1 MLRRAIQYLPIV
13 VLALSP
19 ALGLAQAPMQPMI
32 SAPASISPN
41 LPAEGPAPAPAP
53 APAPTAAQPASQDA
67 PVTFTA
73 DEVQYDQNAAL
84 VVARGRVEAF
94 QGGRILRADEL
105 TYNRNTGVA
114 TARGNVQLI
123 EADGQ
128 VMFAESAELSNQMRD
143 GVLEGLRGHLQ
154 QNGRV
159 VATGARRTNG
169 SIFDLSR
176 IVYSVCEPCKD
187 DPLAPPIWQ
196 LRART
201 ATLDRT
207 EQQVRYRG
215 ASLDMAGVPVIWLPY
230 FQHPD
235 GSAAR
240 QSGFLSPSFG
250 FTKYLGGFIETP
262 YYWAIDES
270 QELVL
275 RPTTSTRVAPNLGLD
290 YRRRF
295 NSGEV
300 EVLSSVGQL
309 DGRDGTEEG
318 FAGHIFAK
326 GRFSLD
332 ETWRAG
338 FDANRASSDQ
348 YLRIYRYGSQRVLPT
363 TVFTEGFWGPEGFA
377 RFDARAY
384 QGLRRTDDISRI
396 PLVLPNIYADWESPE
411 DSLGG
416 RFTVDTWNF
425 AIFRGTGTSTRRAS
439 SRIGYALPRM
449 DDLGGIWT
457 LRTQS
462 DLAAY
467 DFEDINLAPNYAAGS
482 PNGQSAAANIRAALD
497 WRMPFLRNGGDWGSQ
512 VVEPRIQLVTGPMT
526 GSQYRIPNEDS
537 IVLDF
542 TDANLFSLNRFTGRD
557 RQEGGTRADMAL
569 RGAWFLP
576 QERQVEAV
584 VGRSFRVQEDG
595 GPFYPYSGLENRASD
610 WVSRLTFR
618 PSSWID
624 LTGRAR
630 RGGESFAARAYDVS
644 ATVHPSNNTSFT
656 LGYLQSPPVPYLSP
670 VAQREEIFLGA
681 SRRLGFWRVTA
692 FGRQD
697 IELNRPVAAGVS
709 AMYEDECFIFE
720 TRFMKRYAEDPATG
734 DLYPGATMLLFRF
747 GFKTVGDFGLR
758 AL

>member
-1 MLRRAIQYLPIV
+1 MQRRAGRNICFLVMALASSGVFAQSPLLLPI
-13 VLALSP
+13 
-19 ALGLAQAPMQPMI
+19 AP
-32 SAPASISPN
+32 PASMAPI
-41 LPAEGPAPAPAP
+41 LPGTTPAPAATVPATP
-53 APAPTAAQPASQDA
+53 AQNA

-73 DEVQYDQNAAL
+73 DEVEYDQNAAL

-143 GVLEGLRGHLQ
+143 GVLEGLRGHLT
-154 QNGRV
+154 QNGRIA
-159 VATGARRTNG
+159 ATGARRTNG

-176 IVYSVCEPCKD
+176 VLYTVCDPCKD

-201 ATLDRT
+201 ATLDRS

-215 ASLDMAGVPVIWLPY
+215 ASLDMAGIPVMWLPY

-250 FTKYLGGFIETP
+250 VTKYLGGFIETP

-275 RPTTSTRVAPNLGLD
+275 RPTTSTRVAPNLGVD

-295 NSGEV
+295 NNGEM
-300 EVLSSVGQL
+300 EVLSSVGHL

-332 ETWRAG
+332 ENWRAG
-338 FDANRASSDQ
+338 FDANRASSDL

-363 TVFTEGFWGPEGFA
+363 TVFTEGFWGPEAFA
-377 RFDARAY
+377 RIDARAY
-384 QGLRRTDDISRI
+384 QGLRRTDDLDRI

-425 AIFRGTGTSTRRAS
+425 AIFRGSGTSTRRMA

-449 DDLGGIWT
+449 DELGGIWT
-457 LRTQS
+457 LRAQS

-467 DFEDINLAPNYAAGS
+467 DFEDINLAPNFATGS
-482 PNGQSAAANIRAALD
+482 PNGQSAAANIRTALD
-497 WRMPFLRNGGDWGSQ
+497 WRMPFLRDGGDWGRQ
-512 VVEPRIQLVTGPMT
+512 VIEPRIQLVTGPMT

-537 IVLDF
+537 IVFDF

-576 QERQVEAV
+576 GSRQVEAI
-584 VGRSFRVQEDG
+584 VGRSFRVQDDG

-618 PSSWID
+618 PATWLD

-630 RGGESFAARAYDVS
+630 RGGESFAARAYDIS
-644 ATVHPSNNTSFT
+644 GTLRPSDDTSFT
-656 LGYLQSPPVPYLSP
+656 LGYLQAPPVPYLNP

-681 SRRLGFWRVTA
+681 SQRLGFWRLSA

-697 IELNRPVAAGVS
+697 MQLNRPVALGLS

-720 TRFMKRYAEDPATG
+720 TRFTKRYAEDPATN

-747 GFKTVGDFGLR
+747 GFKTIGDFGLR

>member
-1 MLRRAIQYLPIV
+1 MWRRAGRNFLL
-13 VLALSP
+13 VLLASAPSL
-19 ALGLAQAPMQPMI
+19 ALAQAPMLPPI
-32 SAPASISPN
+32 APSPSIAPI
-41 LPAEGPAPAPAP
+41 LP
-53 APAPTAAQPASQDA
+53 TQQPAATPATPAGTTQEA

-84 VVARGRVEAF
+84 VVARGKVEAF

-143 GVLEGLRGHLQ
+143 GVLEGLRGYLL
-154 QNGRV
+154 QNGRIA
-159 VATGARRTNG
+159 ATGARRTDG

-176 IVYSVCEPCKD
+176 VLYTVCDPCKD
-187 DPLAPPIWQ
+187 DPLAPPLWQ

-201 ATLDRT
+201 ATLDRN

-250 FTKYLGGFIETP
+250 ITKYLGGFIETP

-295 NSGEV
+295 NIGEM
-300 EVLSSVGQL
+300 EVLGSIGQL

-338 FDANRASSDQ
+338 FDANRTSSDQ
-348 YLRIYRYGSQRVLPT
+348 YLRIYRYGSQRILPT

-384 QGLRRTDDISRI
+384 QGLRSTDDIGRI

-416 RFTVDTWNF
+416 RFTVDTSSF
-425 AIFRGTGTSTRRAS
+425 AIFRSSGTSTRRAS

-449 DDLGGIWT
+449 DELGGIWT
-457 LRTQS
+457 LRAQS

-467 DFEDINLAPNYAAGS
+467 DFENINLAPNYAAGS
-482 PNGQSAAANIRAALD
+482 PNGQSATANLRAALD
-497 WRMPFLRNGGDWGSQ
+497 WRMPFLRDSGDWGSQ

-537 IVLDF
+537 IVFDF

-557 RQEGGTRADMAL
+557 RQEGGTRADIAL

-576 QERQVEAV
+576 ENRQLEAL

-595 GPFYPYSGLENRASD
+595 GPFYPLSGLENRASD
-610 WVSRLTFR
+610 WVSRVTFR
-618 PSSWID
+618 PTSWLD
-624 LTGRAR
+624 LTGRSR
-630 RGGESFAARAYDVS
+630 REGESLAARTYDVS
-644 ATVHPSNNTSFT
+644 STLRPSDNTSFT
-656 LGYLQSPPVPYLSP
+656 VGYLKAPPVPYITP
-670 VAQREEIFLGA
+670 FAQREEIYLGV
-681 SRRLGFWRVTA
+681 SQRLGMWRFSA
-692 FGRQD
+692 FGRQN
-697 IELNRPVAAGVS
+697 IERNQPVAAALS
-709 AMYEDECFIFE
+709 ALYEDECFIFE
-720 TRFMKRYAEDPATG
+720 TRFVKSYAEDPKTNN
-734 DLYPGATMLLFRF
+734 LYPGATMLLFRF
-747 GFKTVGDFGLR
+747 GFKTIGDFGLR

>member
-1 MLRRAIQYLPIV
+1 MLRRANAHFLV
-13 VLALSP
+13 LMLAL
-19 ALGLAQAPMQPMI
+19 AAFQAHAQAPLLPPI
-32 SAPASISPN
+32 AAPAAIAPS
-41 LPAEGPAPAPAP
+41 LPTPTPLEAPSTTPR
-53 APAPTAAQPASQDA
+53 AAQNA

-94 QGGRILRADEL
+94 QGGRMLRADEL

-128 VMFAESAELSNQMRD
+128 VFFAESAVLSNQMRD
-143 GVLEGLRGHLQ
+143 GVLEGLRAYLL
-154 QNGRV
+154 QNGRI
-159 VATGARRTNG
+159 AASGARRTDG

-176 IVYSVCEPCKD
+176 VVYSVCDPCKE
-187 DPLAPPIWQ
+187 DPLAPPLWQ

-207 EQQVRYRG
+207 EQQVRYRD
-215 ASLDMAGVPVIWLPY
+215 ATLDMAGVPVIWLPY
-230 FQHPD
+230 LQHPD
-235 GSAAR
+235 GSSPR

-250 FTKYLGGFIETP
+250 ITKFLGGFIETP
-262 YYWAIDES
+262 YYWAIDDS
-270 QELVL
+270 QEMVL
-275 RPTTSTRVAPNLGLD
+275 RPTISTRVAPNLGLD

-300 EVLSSVGQL
+300 EVLSSVGHL

-332 ETWRAG
+332 ENWRAG
-338 FDANRASSDQ
+338 FDANRASSEQ
-348 YLRIYRYGSQRVLPT
+348 YLRIYRYGAQRVLPT
-363 TVFTEGFWGPEGFA
+363 TLFTEGFWGTEGFA
-377 RFDARAY
+377 RFDGRAY

-396 PLVLPNIYADWESPE
+396 PLVLPNVYADWESPE

-425 AIFRGTGTSTRRAS
+425 AVFRGTGTSTRRVS
-439 SRIGYALPRM
+439 SRIGYALPRI
-449 DDLGGIWT
+449 DNLGGIWT
-457 LRTQS
+457 LRAQS
-462 DLAAY
+462 DLSAY
-467 DFEDINLAPNYAAGS
+467 DFEDINLAPNFAPGDA
-482 PNGQSAAANIRAALD
+482 NGQNTAANLRAALD
-497 WRMPFLRNGGDWGSQ
+497 WRMPFLRDGGDWGRQ
-512 VVEPRIQLVTGPMT
+512 IVEPRIQLVTGPMT

-537 IVLDF
+537 IVFDF

-576 QERQVEAV
+576 EDRQVEAV

-595 GPFYPYSGLENRASD
+595 GPFYPYSGLEKRASD
-610 WVSRLTFR
+610 YVSRLSFR
-618 PSSWID
+618 PASWLD

-630 RGGESFAARAYDVS
+630 RDGESFGARAYDVS
-644 ATVHPSNNTSFT
+644 ATLRPSDVTSFT
-656 LGYLQSPPVPYLSP
+656 VGYLQAPPMPYLNP
-670 VAQREEIFLGA
+670 VAQREEIALGA
-681 SRRLGFWRVTA
+681 SQRFGFWRFSA

-697 IELNRPVAAGVS
+697 MQLNRPVSIGAS
-709 AMYEDECFIFE
+709 ALYEDECFIFE
-720 TRFMKRYAEDPATG
+720 TRFVKRYAEDPATN
-734 DLYPGATMLLFRF
+734 DLYPASTMLLFRF
-747 GFKTVGDFGLR
+747 GFKTIGDFGLR

>member
-1 MLRRAIQYLPIV
+1 MQRQAGRVFCFLAIA
-13 VLALSP
+13 LASQQ
-19 ALGLAQAPMQPMI
+19 ALAQATLLPPITSPTAVAPSMPAGTT
-32 SAPASISPN
+32 APA
-41 LPAEGPAPAPAP
+41 AAAPAAP
-53 APAPTAAQPASQDA
+53 SQNA

-84 VVARGRVEAF
+84 VVARGSVEAF

-114 TARGNVQLI
+114 TANGNVQLI

-128 VMFAESAELSNQMRD
+128 VMFAESAVLSNQMRD
-143 GVLEGLRGHLQ
+143 GVLEGLRGYLLQ
-154 QNGRV
+154 SGRI
-159 VATGARRTNG
+159 AANGARRTDG

-176 IVYSVCEPCKD
+176 VVYSVCDPCKD
-187 DPLAPPIWQ
+187 DPLAPPLWQ

-250 FTKYLGGFIETP
+250 VTKYLGGFIETP

-275 RPTTSTRVAPNLGLD
+275 RPTTSTRIAPNLGVD

-295 NSGEV
+295 NAGEV
-300 EVLSSVGQL
+300 EMLSSAGYL

-338 FDANRASSDQ
+338 FDLNRASSEQ
-348 YLRIYRYGSQRVLPT
+348 YLRIYRYGAQRLLPT
-363 TVFTEGFWGPEGFA
+363 TLFTEGFWGQEGFA
-377 RFDARAY
+377 RFDTRAY
-384 QGLRRTDDISRI
+384 QGLRRTDDVDRI
-396 PLVLPNIYADWESPE
+396 PAVLPNIYADWESSE

-416 RFTVDTWNF
+416 RVTVDTWNF
-425 AIFRGTGTSTRRAS
+425 AIFRGSGTSTRRLS
-439 SRIGYALPRM
+439 SRIGYALLRM
-449 DDLGGIWT
+449 DEMGGIWT
-457 LRTQS
+457 LRAQS
-462 DLAAY
+462 DVAAY
-467 DFEDINLAPNYAAGS
+467 DFEDITLAPNYATGS
-482 PNGQSAAANIRAALD
+482 PNGQNAAANIRTALD
-497 WRMPFLRNGGDWGSQ
+497 WRMPFLRDGGDWGRQ
-512 VVEPRIQLVTGPMT
+512 VIEPRIQLVTGPMT

-537 IVLDF
+537 IVFDF

-576 QERQVEAV
+576 QDRQLEAI
-584 VGRSFRVQEDG
+584 VGRSFRVQDDG

-618 PSSWID
+618 PASWLD
-624 LTGRAR
+624 LTGRTR
-630 RGGESFAARAYDVS
+630 RGGESFAARAYDIS
-644 ATVHPSNNTSFT
+644 STLRPADDTSFT
-656 LGYLQSPPVPYLSP
+656 LGYLQAPPSPYLNP
-670 VAQREEIFLGA
+670 VAQREEIYLGA
-681 SRRLGFWRVTA
+681 SQRLGFWRFAA

-697 IELNRPVAAGVS
+697 VQLDRPVSVGLS
-709 AMYEDECFIFE
+709 ATYEDECFIFE
-720 TRFMKRYAEDPATG
+720 TRFIKRYAEDPATN
-734 DLYPGATMLLFRF
+734 DPYPGATVLLFRF
-747 GFKTVGDFGLR
+747 GFKTIGDLGLR

>member
-1 MLRRAIQYLPIV
+1 MLGRAIQYLPMIM
-13 VLALSP
+13 LALSP
-19 ALGLAQAPMQPMI
+19 ALARAQAPLLPPI
-32 SAPASISPN
+32 AAPPSI
-41 LPAEGPAPAPAP
+41 APGE
-53 APAPTAAQPASQDA
+53 PAPTRAEAVTPTPPAQQNA

-128 VMFAESAELSNQMRD
+128 VFFAESAELSNQMRD
-143 GVLEGLRGHLQ
+143 GVLEGLRGYLL
-154 QNGRV
+154 QNGRI
-159 VATGARRTNG
+159 AAAGARRTSG

-176 IVYSVCEPCKD
+176 VVYSVCDPCKD

-235 GSAAR
+235 GSSPR

-250 FTKYLGGFIETP
+250 ITKYLGGFIETP

-275 RPTTSTRVAPNLGLD
+275 RPTTSTRIAPNLGLD

-295 NSGEV
+295 NSGEL
-300 EVLSSVGQL
+300 EVLSSVGHL
-309 DGRDGTEEG
+309 DGQDGTEEG
-318 FAGHIFAK
+318 FAGHVFAK

-338 FDANRASSDQ
+338 FDVNRASSEQ
-348 YLRIYRYGSQRVLPT
+348 YLRIYRYGAQRILPT
-363 TVFTEGFWGPEGFA
+363 TFFTEGFWGPEAYA
-377 RFDARAY
+377 RIDARAY

-416 RFTVDTWNF
+416 RFTVDTSNF
-425 AIFRGTGTSTRRAS
+425 AVFRGTGTSTRRLS
-439 SRIGYALPRM
+439 SRIGYALPHT

-457 LRTQS
+457 LRAQT

-467 DFEDINLAPNYAAGS
+467 DFEDINLAPNYATGS
-482 PNGQSAAANIRAALD
+482 ANGQSVAANIRTALD
-497 WRMPFLRNGGDWGSQ
+497 WRMPFLRDGGDWGRQ
-512 VVEPRIQLVTGPMT
+512 VIEPRIQMVTGPMT
-526 GSQYRIPNEDS
+526 GSQNRIPNEDS
-537 IVLDF
+537 VVFDF

-569 RGAWFLP
+569 RGAWLLP
-576 QERQVEAV
+576 EDRQIEATI
-584 VGRSFRVQEDG
+584 GRSFRVQEDA
-595 GPFYPYSGLENRASD
+595 GPFYTYSGVEKRASD
-610 WVSRLTFR
+610 WVSRLTLR
-618 PSSWID
+618 PSSWLD

-630 RGGESFAARAYDVS
+630 RDGENFATRAYDVS
-644 ATVHPSNNTSFT
+644 ATLRPAKDTSFT
-656 LGYLQSPPVPYLSP
+656 MGYLQAPPMPFLNP
-670 VAQREEIFLGA
+670 VAEREEVYLGA
-681 SRRLGFWRVTA
+681 SQRLGYWRVSA

-697 IELNRPVAAGVS
+697 IELDRPVSIGVS
-709 AMYEDECFIFE
+709 ATYEDECFIFE
-720 TRFMKRYAEDPATG
+720 TRFVKRYAEDPATNN
-734 DLYPGATMLLFRF
+734 LYPAASTLLFRF
-747 GFKTVGDFGLR
+747 GFKTIGDFGLR

>member
-1 MLRRAIQYLPIV
+1 
-13 VLALSP
+13 
-19 ALGLAQAPMQPMI
+19 
-32 SAPASISPN
+32 
-41 LPAEGPAPAPAP
+41 
-53 APAPTAAQPASQDA
+53 
-67 PVTFTA
+67 
-73 DEVQYDQNAAL
+73 
-84 VVARGRVEAF
+84 VEAF
-94 QGGRILRADEL
+94 QGGRVLRADEL

-128 VMFAESAELSNQMRD
+128 VFFAESAVLENQMRD
-143 GVLEGLRGHLQ
+143 GVLEGLRGYLL
-154 QNGRV
+154 QNGRIA
-159 VATGARRTNG
+159 ATGARRTDG

-176 IVYSVCEPCKD
+176 VVYSVCDPCKD
-187 DPLAPPIWQ
+187 DPLAPPLWQ

-250 FTKYLGGFIETP
+250 ITKYLGGFIETP
-262 YYWAIDES
+262 YYWAIDGS
-270 QELVL
+270 KELVL
-275 RPTTSTRVAPNLGLD
+275 RPTTSTSVAPNLGVD
-290 YRRRF
+290 YRQRF
-295 NSGEV
+295 NNGEV
-300 EVLSSVGQL
+300 EVLSSIGHL
-309 DGRDGTEEG
+309 DGSDGTQEG

-326 GRFSLD
+326 GRFALD

-338 FDANRASSDQ
+338 FDANRASSEQ

-363 TVFTEGFWGPEGFA
+363 TVFTEGFWGSEGFA
-377 RFDARAY
+377 RFDGRAY
-384 QGLRRTDDISRI
+384 QGLRSTDDISRI

-425 AIFRGTGTSTRRAS
+425 AVFRGTGTSTRRAS
-439 SRIGYALPRM
+439 SRLGYALPRM

-457 LRTQS
+457 LRAQS
-462 DLAAY
+462 DVAAY
-467 DFEDINLAPNYAAGS
+467 DFEDINLAPNFAPGAS
-482 PNGQSAAANIRAALD
+482 SGQSTAANLRAALD
-497 WRMPFLRNGGDWGSQ
+497 WRMPFLRDGGDWGRQ
-512 VVEPRIQLVTGPMT
+512 VIEPRIQLVTGPMT

-537 IVLDF
+537 IVFDF

-576 QERQVEAV
+576 EDRQVEAL

-595 GPFYPYSGLENRASD
+595 GPFYPYSGLEKRASD
-610 WVSRLTFR
+610 YVSRLSFR
-618 PSSWID
+618 PASWLD

-630 RGGESFAARAYDVS
+630 RDGETLAARAYDIS
-644 ATVHPSNNTSFT
+644 ATVRPVSDTSFT
-656 LGYLQSPPVPYLSP
+656 LGYLQAPPTPYLNP
-670 VAQREEIFLGA
+670 YAQREEVAVGA
-681 SRRLGFWRVTA
+681 TQRFGLWRVGA
-692 FGRQD
+692 FGRQNV
-697 IELNRPVAAGVS
+697 ELNRPVSVGLS
-709 AMYEDECFIFE
+709 ALYEDECFIFE
-720 TRFMKRYAEDPATG
+720 TRFIKRYAEDPATNN
-734 DLYPGATMLLFRF
+734 LYPGATVLLFRF
-747 GFKTVGDFGLR
+747 GFKTIGDVGLR

>member
-1 MLRRAIQYLPIV
+1 MQRRAGRNICFLVMALASSGVFAQSPLLLPI
-13 VLALSP
+13 
-19 ALGLAQAPMQPMI
+19 AP
-32 SAPASISPN
+32 PASMTPI
-41 LPAEGPAPAPAP
+41 LPGTTPAPAATVPATP
-53 APAPTAAQPASQDA
+53 AQNA

-73 DEVQYDQNAAL
+73 DEVEYDQNAAL

-143 GVLEGLRGHLQ
+143 GVLEGLRGHLT
-154 QNGRV
+154 QNGRIA
-159 VATGARRTNG
+159 ATGARRTNG

-176 IVYSVCEPCKD
+176 VLYTVCDPCKD
-187 DPLAPPIWQ
+187 DPLSPPIWQ

-201 ATLDRT
+201 ATLDRS

-215 ASLDMAGVPVIWLPY
+215 ASLDMAGIPVMWLPY

-250 FTKYLGGFIETP
+250 VTKYLGGFIETP

-275 RPTTSTRVAPNLGLD
+275 RPTTSTRVAPNLGVD

-295 NSGEV
+295 NNGEM
-300 EVLSSVGQL
+300 EVLSSVGHL

-332 ETWRAG
+332 ENWRAG
-338 FDANRASSDQ
+338 FDANRASSDL

-363 TVFTEGFWGPEGFA
+363 TVFTEGFWGPEAFA
-377 RFDARAY
+377 RIDARAY
-384 QGLRRTDDISRI
+384 QGLRRTDDLDRI

-425 AIFRGTGTSTRRAS
+425 AIFRGSGTSTRRMA

-449 DDLGGIWT
+449 DELGGIWT
-457 LRTQS
+457 LRAQS

-467 DFEDINLAPNYAAGS
+467 DFEDINLAPNFATGS
-482 PNGQSAAANIRAALD
+482 PNGQSAAANIRTALD
-497 WRMPFLRNGGDWGSQ
+497 WRMPFLRDGGDWGRQ
-512 VVEPRIQLVTGPMT
+512 VIEPRIQLVTGPMT

-537 IVLDF
+537 IVFDF

-576 QERQVEAV
+576 GSRQVEAI
-584 VGRSFRVQEDG
+584 VGRSFRVQDDG

-610 WVSRLTFR
+610 WVSRFTFR
-618 PSSWID
+618 PSSWLD

-630 RGGESFAARAYDVS
+630 RGGESFAARAYDIS
-644 ATVHPSNNTSFT
+644 ATVQAGNDTAFT
-656 LGYLQSPPVPYLSP
+656 LGYLQAPPVPYLTP
-670 VAQREEIFLGA
+670 FGEREEIYLGA
-681 SRRLGFWRVTA
+681 SQRMGLWRLSA

-697 IELNRPVAAGVS
+697 IQLDRPVAVGFS
-709 AMYEDECFIFE
+709 ALYEDECFIFE
-720 TRFMKRYAEDPATG
+720 TRFIRRNAENLSTG
-734 DLYPGATMLLFRF
+734 DLYPGSTMLLFRF
-747 GFKTVGDFGLR
+747 GFKTVGEVGLR

>member
-1 MLRRAIQYLPIV
+1 MSRCARKVFCFLLVA
-13 VLALSP
+13 LATREVS
-19 ALGLAQAPMQPMI
+19 AQAPLLPPI
-32 SAPASISPN
+32 TPPAAVAPSLPTGTPAAAASV
-41 LPAEGPAPAPAP
+41 PATPA
-53 APAPTAAQPASQDA
+53 QNA

-128 VMFAESAELSNQMRD
+128 IMFAESAELSNQMRD
-143 GVLEGLRGHLQ
+143 GVLEGLRGHLL
-154 QNGRV
+154 QNGRI
-159 VATGARRTNG
+159 AANGARRTDG

-176 IVYSVCEPCKD
+176 VLYTVCDPCKN
-187 DPLAPPIWQ
+187 DPLAPPLWQ

-207 EQQVRYRG
+207 DQQVRYRG
-215 ASLDMAGVPVIWLPY
+215 ASIDMAGIPVMWLPY

-235 GSAAR
+235 GSASR

-250 FTKYLGGFIETP
+250 ITKYLGGFIETP

-275 RPTTSTRVAPNLGLD
+275 RPITSTRVAPNLGLD

-295 NSGEV
+295 NNGEV
-300 EVLSSVGQL
+300 EVLSSVGHL

-338 FDANRASSDQ
+338 FDVNRASSEQ

-363 TVFTEGFWGPEGFA
+363 TLFTEGFWGREGFV
-377 RFDARAY
+377 RFDARTY
-384 QGLRRTDDISRI
+384 QGLRRIDDISRI

-411 DSLGG
+411 DGLGG

-425 AIFRGTGTSTRRAS
+425 AVFRGTGTSTRRAAT
-439 SRIGYALPRM
+439 RVGYALPRM
-449 DDLGGIWT
+449 DDLGGVWT
-457 LRTQS
+457 LRAQS

-467 DFEDINLAPNYAAGS
+467 DFEDINLAPNFATGS
-482 PNGQSAAANIRAALD
+482 ANGQSAAANIRAALD
-497 WRMPFLRNGGDWGSQ
+497 WRMPFLRDGGDWGRQ
-512 VVEPRIQLVTGPMT
+512 VIEPRIQLVTGPMT

-537 IVLDF
+537 IVFDF

-569 RGAWFLP
+569 RSAWFLP
-576 QERQVEAV
+576 QDRQLEAV

-618 PSSWID
+618 PSSWFD

-630 RGGESFAARAYDVS
+630 RGGESFAARAYDIS
-644 ATVHPSNNTSFT
+644 GTLRPTDDTSLT
-656 LGYLQSPPVPYLSP
+656 LGYLQAPPMPFLNP
-670 VAQREEIFLGA
+670 VAEREEIYLGA
-681 SRRLGFWRVTA
+681 FQRLGFWRVGA

-697 IELNRPVAAGVS
+697 IQINRPVSLGVS
-709 AMYEDECFIFE
+709 ATYEDECFIFE
-720 TRFMKRYAEDPATG
+720 TRFVKRYAEDPATN

-747 GFKTVGDFGLR
+747 GFKTIGDFGLR

>member
-1 MLRRAIQYLPIV
+1 MLRRANAYFLV
-13 VLALSP
+13 LMLAL
-19 ALGLAQAPMQPMI
+19 AAFQAHAQAPLLPPI
-32 SAPASISPN
+32 AAPAAIAPS
-41 LPAEGPAPAPAP
+41 LPTPTPLEAPSTAPR
-53 APAPTAAQPASQDA
+53 AAQNA
-67 PVTFTA
+67 PVIFTA

-84 VVARGRVEAF
+84 VVARGGVEAF
-94 QGGRILRADEL
+94 QGGRMLRADEL

-128 VMFAESAELSNQMRD
+128 VFFAESAVLSNQMRD
-143 GVLEGLRGHLQ
+143 GVLEGLRAYLL
-154 QNGRV
+154 QNGRI
-159 VATGARRTNG
+159 AASGARRTDG

-176 IVYSVCEPCKD
+176 VVYSVCDPCKE
-187 DPLAPPIWQ
+187 DPLATPLWQ

-207 EQQVRYRG
+207 EQQVRYRD
-215 ASLDMAGVPVIWLPY
+215 ATLDMAGVPVIWLPY
-230 FQHPD
+230 LQHPD
-235 GSAAR
+235 GSSPR

-250 FTKYLGGFIETP
+250 ITKYLGGFIETP
-262 YYWAIDES
+262 YYWAIDDS
-270 QELVL
+270 QEMVL
-275 RPTTSTRVAPNLGLD
+275 RPTISTRVAPNLGLD

-300 EVLSSVGQL
+300 EVLSSVGHL

-332 ETWRAG
+332 ETWRTG
-338 FDANRASSDQ
+338 FDLNRASSEQ
-348 YLRIYRYGSQRVLPT
+348 YLRIYRYGAQRVLPT
-363 TVFTEGFWGPEGFA
+363 TLFTEGFWGTEGFA
-377 RFDARAY
+377 RFDGRAY

-396 PLVLPNIYADWESPE
+396 PLVLPNVYADWESPE

-425 AIFRGTGTSTRRAS
+425 AVFRGTGTSTRRVS
-439 SRIGYALPRM
+439 SRIGYALPRI
-449 DDLGGIWT
+449 DNLGGIWT
-457 LRTQS
+457 LRAQS
-462 DLAAY
+462 DLSAY
-467 DFEDINLAPNYAAGS
+467 DFEDINLAPNYAPGDA
-482 PNGQSAAANIRAALD
+482 NGQSAAANLRAALD
-497 WRMPFLRNGGDWGSQ
+497 WRMPFLRDGGDWGRQ
-512 VVEPRIQLVTGPMT
+512 IVEPRIQLVTGPMT

-537 IVLDF
+537 IVFDF

-576 QERQVEAV
+576 EDRQVEAL

-595 GPFYPYSGLENRASD
+595 GPFYPYSGLEKRASD
-610 WVSRLTFR
+610 YVGRLSLR
-618 PSSWID
+618 PASWLD

-630 RGGESFAARAYDVS
+630 RDGESFGARAYDVS
-644 ATVHPSNNTSFT
+644 ATLRPSDVTSFT
-656 LGYLQSPPVPYLSP
+656 VGYLQAPPMPYLNP
-670 VAQREEIFLGA
+670 VAQREEIALGA
-681 SRRLGFWRVTA
+681 SQRFGFWRFSA

-697 IELNRPVAAGVS
+697 MQLNRPVSIGAS
-709 AMYEDECFIFE
+709 ALYEDECFIFE
-720 TRFMKRYAEDPATG
+720 TRFVKRYAEDPATN
-734 DLYPGATMLLFRF
+734 DLYPASTMLLFRF
-747 GFKTVGDFGLR
+747 GFKTIGDFGLR

>member
-1 MLRRAIQYLPIV
+1 MLRRAGRNFLL
-13 VLALSP
+13 VLLASVPSL
-19 ALGLAQAPMQPMI
+19 ALAQAPMLPPIAATPSIAPVLPTQQPAA
-32 SAPASISPN
+32 APA
-41 LPAEGPAPAPAP
+41 APAAP
-53 APAPTAAQPASQDA
+53 AGTTQDA

-84 VVARGRVEAF
+84 VVARGNVEAF
-94 QGGRILRADEL
+94 QGGRVLRADEL

-143 GVLEGLRGHLQ
+143 GVLEGLRGYLL
-154 QNGRV
+154 QNGRIA
-159 VATGARRTNG
+159 ATGARRTDG

-176 IVYSVCEPCKD
+176 VVYSVCDPCKD
-187 DPLAPPIWQ
+187 DPLAPPLWQ

-201 ATLDRT
+201 ATLDRN

-250 FTKYLGGFIETP
+250 ITKYLGGFIETP
-262 YYWAIDES
+262 YYWAIDGS

-275 RPTTSTRVAPNLGLD
+275 RPTTSTRVAPNLGVD

-300 EVLSSVGQL
+300 EVLSSFGHL

-318 FAGHIFAK
+318 VAGHIFAK

-338 FDANRASSDQ
+338 FDVNRASSEQ
-348 YLRIYRYGSQRVLPT
+348 YLRIYRYSAQRVLPST
-363 TVFTEGFWGPEGFA
+363 LFTEGFWGSEGFA

-384 QGLRRTDDISRI
+384 QGLRRTDDIDRI
-396 PLVLPNIYADWESPE
+396 PLVLPNVYADWESPE

-425 AIFRGTGTSTRRAS
+425 AVFRGSGTSTRRVS
-439 SRIGYALPRM
+439 SRLGYALPRM

-457 LRTQS
+457 LRAQS

-467 DFEDINLAPNYAAGS
+467 DFEDITLAPNYAAGS
-482 PNGQSAAANIRAALD
+482 PNGQSTAANIRTALD
-497 WRMPFLRNGGDWGSQ
+497 WRMPFLRDGGDWGSQ
-512 VVEPRIQLVTGPMT
+512 VIEPRVQLVAGPMT

-537 IVLDF
+537 IIFDF

-576 QERQVEAV
+576 QDRQVEAV

-618 PSSWID
+618 PSSWFD

-630 RGGESFAARAYDVS
+630 RGGESFAARAYDIS
-644 ATVHPSNNTSFT
+644 TTVRPSDKTSFT
-656 LGYLQSPPVPYLSP
+656 LGYLHAPPMPYLNP
-670 VAQREEIFLGA
+670 VAQREEVYLGA
-681 SRRLGFWRVTA
+681 SQRLGLWRVSA

-697 IELNRPVAAGVS
+697 IQLNRPVTVGLS
-709 AMYEDECFIFE
+709 ALYEDECFIFE
-720 TRFMKRYAEDPATG
+720 TRFTKRYAEDPTTN
-734 DLYPGATMLLFRF
+734 DFYPASTMLLFRL
-747 GFKTVGDFGLR
+747 GFKTIGDFGVR

>member
-1 MLRRAIQYLPIV
+1 MSRRAGRILCVLV
-13 VLALSP
+13 VALASR
-19 ALGLAQAPMQPMI
+19 AAFAQAPLLPPI
-32 SAPASISPN
+32 APAAAVAPS
-41 LPAEGPAPAPAP
+41 LPEGTPAPAV
-53 APAPTAAQPASQDA
+53 AQPAGPTQNA

-128 VMFAESAELSNQMRD
+128 VMFADNAELSNQMRD
-143 GVLEGLRGHLQ
+143 GVLEGLRGHLL
-154 QNGRV
+154 QNGRI
-159 VATGARRTNG
+159 AAAGARRTDG

-176 IVYSVCEPCKD
+176 VVYSVCEPCKD

-250 FTKYLGGFIETP
+250 ITKYLGGFIETP
-262 YYWAIDES
+262 YYWAINES

-275 RPTTSTRVAPNLGLD
+275 RPTTSTRVAPNLGVD

-295 NSGEV
+295 NTGEV
-300 EVLSSVGQL
+300 EILSSVGHL

-338 FDANRASSDQ
+338 FDANRASSEQ
-348 YLRIYRYGSQRVLPT
+348 YLRIYRYGAQRVLPT
-363 TVFTEGFWGPEGFA
+363 TLFTEGFWGREGFA

-384 QGLRRTDDISRI
+384 QGLRRSDDISRI

-425 AIFRGTGTSTRRAS
+425 AIFRGSGTSTRRMS
-439 SRIGYALPRM
+439 SRIGYAVPRM
-449 DDLGGIWT
+449 DELGGIWT
-457 LRTQS
+457 LRAQS

-467 DFEDINLAPNYAAGS
+467 DFEDINLAPNFATGS
-482 PNGQSAAANIRAALD
+482 ANGQSAAANIRTGLD
-497 WRMPFLRNGGDWGSQ
+497 WRMPFLRDGGDWGRQ
-512 VVEPRIQLVTGPMT
+512 VIEPRVQLVTGPMT

-537 IVLDF
+537 IVFDF

-576 QERQVEAV
+576 QDRQVEAV

-618 PSSWID
+618 PASWLD

-630 RGGESFAARAYDVS
+630 RGGESFAARAYDIS
-644 ATVHPSNNTSFT
+644 GTLRPSDDTSFT
-656 LGYLQSPPVPYLSP
+656 LGYLQAPPMPYLNP
-670 VAQREEIFLGA
+670 LAQREEIYLGA
-681 SRRLGFWRVTA
+681 SQRLGFWRFSA

-697 IELNRPVAAGVS
+697 IQLNRPVALGVS

-720 TRFMKRYAEDPATG
+720 TRFTKRYAEDPATN

-747 GFKTVGDFGLR
+747 GFKTIGDFGLR

>member
-1 MLRRAIQYLPIV
+1 MQRRAGRNICFLVMALASSGVFAQSPLLLPI
-13 VLALSP
+13 
-19 ALGLAQAPMQPMI
+19 AP
-32 SAPASISPN
+32 PASMAPI
-41 LPAEGPAPAPAP
+41 LPGTTPAPAATVSATPA
-53 APAPTAAQPASQDA
+53 QNA

-73 DEVQYDQNAAL
+73 DEVEYDQNAAL

-143 GVLEGLRGHLQ
+143 GVLEGLRGHLT
-154 QNGRV
+154 QNGRIA
-159 VATGARRTNG
+159 ATGARRTNG

-176 IVYSVCEPCKD
+176 VLYTVCDPCKD

-201 ATLDRT
+201 ATLDRS

-215 ASLDMAGVPVIWLPY
+215 ASLDMAGIPVMWLPY
-230 FQHPD
+230 LQHPD

-250 FTKYLGGFIETP
+250 VTKYLGGFIETP

-275 RPTTSTRVAPNLGLD
+275 RPTTSTRVAPNLGVD

-295 NSGEV
+295 NNGEM
-300 EVLSSVGQL
+300 EVLSSVGHL

-332 ETWRAG
+332 ENWRAG
-338 FDANRASSDQ
+338 FDANRASSDL

-363 TVFTEGFWGPEGFA
+363 TVFTEGFWGPEAFA
-377 RFDARAY
+377 RIDARAY
-384 QGLRRTDDISRI
+384 QGLRRTDDLDRI

-425 AIFRGTGTSTRRAS
+425 AIFRGSGTSTRRMA

-449 DDLGGIWT
+449 DELGGIWT
-457 LRTQS
+457 LRAQS

-467 DFEDINLAPNYAAGS
+467 DFEDINLAPNFATGS
-482 PNGQSAAANIRAALD
+482 PNGQSAAANIRTALD
-497 WRMPFLRNGGDWGSQ
+497 WRMPFLRDGGDWGRQ
-512 VVEPRIQLVTGPMT
+512 VIEPRIQLVTGPMT

-537 IVLDF
+537 IVFDF

-576 QERQVEAV
+576 GSRQVEAI
-584 VGRSFRVQEDG
+584 VGRSFRVQDDG

-610 WVSRLTFR
+610 WVSRFTFR
-618 PSSWID
+618 PSSWLD

-630 RGGESFAARAYDVS
+630 RGGESFAARAYDIS
-644 ATVHPSNNTSFT
+644 ATVQAGNDTAFT
-656 LGYLQSPPVPYLSP
+656 LGYLQAPPVPYLTP
-670 VAQREEIFLGA
+670 FGEREEIYLGA
-681 SRRLGFWRVTA
+681 SQRMGLWRLSA

-697 IELNRPVAAGVS
+697 IQLDRPVAVGFS
-709 AMYEDECFIFE
+709 ALYEDECFIFE
-720 TRFMKRYAEDPATG
+720 TRFIRRNAENLSTG
-734 DLYPGATMLLFRF
+734 DLYPGSTMLLFRF
-747 GFKTVGDFGLR
+747 GFKTVGEVGLR

>member
-1 MLRRAIQYLPIV
+1 MLRRANAYFLV
-13 VLALSP
+13 LMLAL
-19 ALGLAQAPMQPMI
+19 AAFQAHAQAPLLPPI
-32 SAPASISPN
+32 AAPAAIAPSLPTPSP
-41 LPAEGPAPAPAP
+41 LEAPSTAPR
-53 APAPTAAQPASQDA
+53 AAQNA

-94 QGGRILRADEL
+94 QGGRMLRADEL

-128 VMFAESAELSNQMRD
+128 VFFAESAVLSNQMRD
-143 GVLEGLRGHLQ
+143 GVLEGLRAYLL
-154 QNGRV
+154 QNGRI
-159 VATGARRTNG
+159 AASGARRTDG

-176 IVYSVCEPCKD
+176 VVYSVCDPCKE
-187 DPLAPPIWQ
+187 DPLAPPLWQ

-207 EQQVRYRG
+207 EQQVRYRD
-215 ASLDMAGVPVIWLPY
+215 ATLDMAGVPVIWLPY
-230 FQHPD
+230 LQHPD
-235 GSAAR
+235 GSSPR

-250 FTKYLGGFIETP
+250 ITKFLGGFIETP
-262 YYWAIDES
+262 YYWAIDDS
-270 QELVL
+270 QEMVL
-275 RPTTSTRVAPNLGLD
+275 RPTISTRVAPNLGLD

-300 EVLSSVGQL
+300 EVLSSVGHL

-332 ETWRAG
+332 ENWRAG
-338 FDANRASSDQ
+338 FDANRASSEQ
-348 YLRIYRYGSQRVLPT
+348 YLRIYRYGAQRVLPT
-363 TVFTEGFWGPEGFA
+363 TLFTEGFWGTEGFA
-377 RFDARAY
+377 RFDGRAY

-425 AIFRGTGTSTRRAS
+425 AVFRGTGTSTRRVS
-439 SRIGYALPRM
+439 SRIGYALPRI
-449 DDLGGIWT
+449 DNLGGIWT
-457 LRTQS
+457 LRAQS
-462 DLAAY
+462 DLSAY
-467 DFEDINLAPNYAAGS
+467 DFEDINLAPNFAPGDA
-482 PNGQSAAANIRAALD
+482 NGQNTAANLRAALD
-497 WRMPFLRNGGDWGSQ
+497 WRMPFLRDGGDWGRQ
-512 VVEPRIQLVTGPMT
+512 IVEPRIQLVTGPMT

-537 IVLDF
+537 IVFDF

-576 QERQVEAV
+576 EDRQLEAV

-595 GPFYPYSGLENRASD
+595 GPFYPYSGLEKRASD
-610 WVSRLTFR
+610 YVSRLSFR
-618 PSSWID
+618 PASWLD

-630 RGGESFAARAYDVS
+630 RDGESFGARAYDVS
-644 ATVHPSNNTSFT
+644 ATLRPSDVTSFT
-656 LGYLQSPPVPYLSP
+656 VGYLQAPPMPYLNP
-670 VAQREEIFLGA
+670 VAQREEIALGA
-681 SRRLGFWRVTA
+681 SQRIGFWRFSA

-697 IELNRPVAAGVS
+697 MQLNRPVSIGAS
-709 AMYEDECFIFE
+709 ALYEDECFIFE
-720 TRFMKRYAEDPATG
+720 TRFVKRYAEDPATN
-734 DLYPGATMLLFRF
+734 DLYPASTMLLFRF
-747 GFKTVGDFGLR
+747 GFKTIGDFGLR

>member
-19 ALGLAQAPMQPMI
+19 ALALAQAPLQPMI

-41 LPAEGPAPAPAP
+41 LPTEAP
-53 APAPTAAQPASQDA
+53 APAPTAVQPASQNA

-84 VVARGRVEAF
+84 VMARGRVEAF

-143 GVLEGLRGHLQ
+143 GVLEGLRGYLL
-154 QNGRV
+154 QNGRIA
-159 VATGARRTNG
+159 ATGARRTDG
-169 SIFDLSR
+169 SILDLSR
-176 IVYSVCEPCKD
+176 VLYTVCDPCKD
-187 DPLAPPIWQ
+187 DPLAPPLWQ

-201 ATLDRT
+201 ATLDRN

-215 ASLDMAGVPVIWLPY
+215 ASLDMAGVPVMWLPY

-250 FTKYLGGFIETP
+250 ITKYLGGFIEMP

-275 RPTTSTRVAPNLGLD
+275 RPTTSTRVSPNLGLD

-295 NSGEV
+295 NIGEM
-300 EVLSSVGQL
+300 EVLSSIGQL
-309 DGRDGTEEG
+309 DGRDGTDEG

-348 YLRIYRYGSQRVLPT
+348 YLRIYRYGSQRILPT

-384 QGLRRTDDISRI
+384 QGLRSTDDISEI

-416 RFTVDTWNF
+416 RFTVDTSSF

-457 LRTQS
+457 LRAQS

-467 DFEDINLAPNYAAGS
+467 DFENINLAPNYAKGDA
-482 PNGQSAAANIRAALD
+482 NGQSAAANLRAALD
-497 WRMPFLRNGGDWGSQ
+497 WRMPFLRNSGDWGSQ

-537 IVLDF
+537 IVYDF
-542 TDANLFSLNRFTGRD
+542 TDANLFSLNRFPGRD

-569 RGAWFLP
+569 RGAWFMP
-576 QERQVEAV
+576 QNRQLEAL

-595 GPFYPYSGLENRASD
+595 GPFYPLSGLENRASD

-618 PSSWID
+618 PTSWLD
-624 LTGRAR
+624 LTGRSR
-630 RGGESFAARAYDVS
+630 REGESLAARTYDVS
-644 ATVHPSNNTSFT
+644 GTLRPSDNTSFT
-656 LGYLQSPPVPYLSP
+656 VGYLKAPPVPYITP
-670 VAQREEIFLGA
+670 FAQREEIYLGV
-681 SRRLGFWRVTA
+681 SQRLGMWRFSA
-692 FGRQD
+692 LGRQN
-697 IELNRPVAAGVS
+697 IELNRPVAAALS
-709 AMYEDECFIFE
+709 ALYEDECFIFE
-720 TRFMKRYAEDPATG
+720 TRFVKNYAEDQTTNN
-734 DLYPGATMLLFRF
+734 LYPGATMLLFRF
-747 GFKTVGDFGLR
+747 GFKTIGDFGLR

>member
-1 MLRRAIQYLPIV
+1 MVRMLRRAIQYLPIV

-19 ALGLAQAPMQPMI
+19 ALALAQAPLQPMI

-41 LPAEGPAPAPAP
+41 LPTEAP
-53 APAPTAAQPASQDA
+53 APAPTAVQPASQNA

-84 VVARGRVEAF
+84 VMARGRVEAF

-105 TYNRNTGVA
+105 TYNRGTGVA

-143 GVLEGLRGHLQ
+143 GVLEGLRGYLL
-154 QNGRV
+154 QNGRIA
-159 VATGARRTNG
+159 ATGARRTDG
-169 SIFDLSR
+169 SILDLSR
-176 IVYSVCEPCKD
+176 VLYTVCDPCKD
-187 DPLAPPIWQ
+187 DPLAPPLWQ

-201 ATLDRT
+201 ATLDRN

-215 ASLDMAGVPVIWLPY
+215 ASLDMAGVPVMWLPY

-250 FTKYLGGFIETP
+250 ITKYLGGFIETP

-275 RPTTSTRVAPNLGLD
+275 RPTTSTRVSPNLGLD

-295 NSGEV
+295 NIGEM
-300 EVLSSVGQL
+300 EVLSSIGQL
-309 DGRDGTEEG
+309 DGRDGTDEG

-348 YLRIYRYGSQRVLPT
+348 YLRIYRYGSQRILPT

-384 QGLRRTDDISRI
+384 QGLRSTDDISQI

-416 RFTVDTWNF
+416 SFTVDTSSF

-457 LRTQS
+457 LRAQS

-467 DFEDINLAPNYAAGS
+467 DFENINLAPNYAKGDA
-482 PNGQSAAANIRAALD
+482 NGQSAAANLRAALD
-497 WRMPFLRNGGDWGSQ
+497 WRMPFLRNSGDWGSQ

-537 IVLDF
+537 IVYDF
-542 TDANLFSLNRFTGRD
+542 TDANLFSLNRFPGRD

-569 RGAWFLP
+569 RGAWFMP
-576 QERQVEAV
+576 ENRQLEAL

-595 GPFYPYSGLENRASD
+595 GPFYPLSGLENRASD

-618 PSSWID
+618 PTSWLD
-624 LTGRAR
+624 LTGRSR
-630 RGGESFAARAYDVS
+630 REGESLAARTYDVS
-644 ATVHPSNNTSFT
+644 GTLRPSDNTSFT
-656 LGYLQSPPVPYLSP
+656 VGYLKAPPVPYITP
-670 VAQREEIFLGA
+670 FAQREEIYLGV
-681 SRRLGFWRVTA
+681 SQRLGMWRFSA
-692 FGRQD
+692 LGRQN
-697 IELNRPVAAGVS
+697 IELNRPVAAALS
-709 AMYEDECFIFE
+709 ALYEDECFIFE
-720 TRFMKRYAEDPATG
+720 TRFVKNYAEDQTTNN
-734 DLYPGATMLLFRF
+734 LYPGATMLLFRF
-747 GFKTVGDFGLR
+747 GFKTIGDFGLR

>member
-19 ALGLAQAPMQPMI
+19 ALALAQAPLQPMI

-41 LPAEGPAPAPAP
+41 LPTEAP
-53 APAPTAAQPASQDA
+53 APAPTAVQPASQNA

-84 VVARGRVEAF
+84 VMARGRVEAF

-105 TYNRNTGVA
+105 TYNRSTGVA

-143 GVLEGLRGHLQ
+143 GVLEGLRGYLL
-154 QNGRV
+154 QNGRIA
-159 VATGARRTNG
+159 ATGARRTDG
-169 SIFDLSR
+169 SILDLSR
-176 IVYSVCEPCKD
+176 VLYTICDPCKD
-187 DPLAPPIWQ
+187 DPLAPPLWQ

-201 ATLDRT
+201 ATLDRN

-215 ASLDMAGVPVIWLPY
+215 ASLDMAGVPVMWLPY

-250 FTKYLGGFIETP
+250 ITKYLGGFIEMP

-275 RPTTSTRVAPNLGLD
+275 RPTTSTRVSPNLGLD

-295 NSGEV
+295 NIGEM
-300 EVLSSVGQL
+300 EVLSSIGQL
-309 DGRDGTEEG
+309 DGRDGTDEG

-348 YLRIYRYGSQRVLPT
+348 YLRIYRYGSQRILPT

-384 QGLRRTDDISRI
+384 QGLRSTDDISEI

-416 RFTVDTWNF
+416 RFTVDTSSF

-457 LRTQS
+457 LRAQS

-467 DFEDINLAPNYAAGS
+467 DFENINLAPNYAKGDA
-482 PNGQSAAANIRAALD
+482 NGQSAAANLRAALD
-497 WRMPFLRNGGDWGSQ
+497 WRMPFLRNSGDWGSQ

-537 IVLDF
+537 IVYDF
-542 TDANLFSLNRFTGRD
+542 TDANLFSLNRFPGRD

-569 RGAWFLP
+569 RGAWFMP
-576 QERQVEAV
+576 ENRQLEAL

-595 GPFYPYSGLENRASD
+595 GPFYPLSGLENRASD

-618 PSSWID
+618 PTSWLD
-624 LTGRAR
+624 LTGRSR
-630 RGGESFAARAYDVS
+630 REGESLAARTYDVS
-644 ATVHPSNNTSFT
+644 GTLRPSDNTSFT
-656 LGYLQSPPVPYLSP
+656 VGYLKAPPVPYITP
-670 VAQREEIFLGA
+670 FAQREEIYLGV
-681 SRRLGFWRVTA
+681 SQRLGMWRFSA
-692 FGRQD
+692 LGRQN
-697 IELNRPVAAGVS
+697 IELNRPVAAALS
-709 AMYEDECFIFE
+709 ALYEDECFIFE
-720 TRFMKRYAEDPATG
+720 TRFVKNYAEDQTTNN
-734 DLYPGATMLLFRF
+734 LYPGATMLLFRF
-747 GFKTVGDFGLR
+747 GFKTIGDFGLR

>member
-1 MLRRAIQYLPIV
+1 MSRCARKVFCFLLVA
-13 VLALSP
+13 LATREVS
-19 ALGLAQAPMQPMI
+19 AQAPFLPPI
-32 SAPASISPN
+32 TPPAAVAPSLPTGTPAAAASV
-41 LPAEGPAPAPAP
+41 PATPA
-53 APAPTAAQPASQDA
+53 QNA

-128 VMFAESAELSNQMRD
+128 IMFAESAELSNQMRD
-143 GVLEGLRGHLQ
+143 GVLEGLRGHLL
-154 QNGRV
+154 QNGRI
-159 VATGARRTNG
+159 AANGARRTDG

-176 IVYSVCEPCKD
+176 VLYTVCDPCKN
-187 DPLAPPIWQ
+187 DPLAPPLWQ

-207 EQQVRYRG
+207 DQQVRYRG
-215 ASLDMAGVPVIWLPY
+215 ASIDMAGIPVMWLPY

-235 GSAAR
+235 GSASR

-250 FTKYLGGFIETP
+250 ITKYLGGFIETP

-275 RPTTSTRVAPNLGLD
+275 RPITSTRVAPNLGLD

-295 NSGEV
+295 NNGEV
-300 EVLSSVGQL
+300 EVLSSVGHL

-338 FDANRASSDQ
+338 FDVNRASSEQ

-363 TVFTEGFWGPEGFA
+363 TLFTEGFWGREGFV
-377 RFDARAY
+377 RFDARTY
-384 QGLRRTDDISRI
+384 QGLRRIDDISRI

-411 DSLGG
+411 DGLGG

-425 AIFRGTGTSTRRAS
+425 AVFRGTGTSTRRAAT
-439 SRIGYALPRM
+439 RVGYALPRM
-449 DDLGGIWT
+449 DDLGGVWT
-457 LRTQS
+457 LRAQS

-467 DFEDINLAPNYAAGS
+467 DFEDINLAPNFATGS
-482 PNGQSAAANIRAALD
+482 ANGQCAAANIRAALD
-497 WRMPFLRNGGDWGSQ
+497 WRMPFLRDGGDWGRQ
-512 VVEPRIQLVTGPMT
+512 VIEPRIQLVTGPMT

-537 IVLDF
+537 IVFDF

-569 RGAWFLP
+569 RSAWFLP
-576 QERQVEAV
+576 QDRQLEAV

-618 PSSWID
+618 PSSWFD

-630 RGGESFAARAYDVS
+630 RGGESFAARAYDIS
-644 ATVHPSNNTSFT
+644 GTLRPTDDTSLT
-656 LGYLQSPPVPYLSP
+656 LGYLQAPPMPFLNP
-670 VAQREEIFLGA
+670 VAEREEIYLGA
-681 SRRLGFWRVTA
+681 FQRLGFWRVGA

-697 IELNRPVAAGVS
+697 IQINRPVSLGVS
-709 AMYEDECFIFE
+709 ATYEDECFIFE
-720 TRFMKRYAEDPATG
+720 TRFVKRYAEDPATN

-747 GFKTVGDFGLR
+747 GFKTIGDFGLR

>member
-1 MLRRAIQYLPIV
+1 MLRRAIQYLPII

-19 ALGLAQAPMQPMI
+19 ALALAQAPLLP
-32 SAPASISPN
+32 PISP
-41 LPAEGPAPAPAP
+41 PPSIAPGE
-53 APAPTAAQPASQDA
+53 PAPTRAETVTPAPRAQQDV

-128 VMFAESAELSNQMRD
+128 VMFAESAVLSNQMRD
-143 GVLEGLRGHLQ
+143 GVLEGLRGYLL
-154 QNGRV
+154 QNGRI
-159 VATGARRTNG
+159 AASGARRTGG

-176 IVYSVCEPCKD
+176 VVYSVCDPCKD
-187 DPLAPPIWQ
+187 DPLAPPLWQ

-215 ASLDMAGVPVIWLPY
+215 ASLEMAGVPVIWLPY
-230 FQHPD
+230 LQHPD
-235 GSAAR
+235 GSAPR

-250 FTKYLGGFIETP
+250 ITKYLGGFIETP

-295 NSGEV
+295 NSGEL
-300 EVLSSVGQL
+300 EMLSSVGYL
-309 DGRDGTEEG
+309 DGREGTEEG
-318 FAGHIFAK
+318 VAGHIFAK

-338 FDANRASSDQ
+338 FDLNRASSEQ
-348 YLRIYRYGSQRVLPT
+348 YLRIYRYGGQRVLPT
-363 TVFTEGFWGPEGFA
+363 TLFTEGFWGPEAFA

-384 QGLRRTDDISRI
+384 QGLRQTDDISRI

-416 RFTVDTWNF
+416 RFTVDTSNF
-425 AIFRGTGTSTRRAS
+425 AVFRGTGTSTRRLS

-457 LRTQS
+457 LRAQT

-467 DFEDINLAPNYAAGS
+467 DFEDINLAPNYATGN
-482 PNGQSAAANIRAALD
+482 PNGQSAAANIRTALD
-497 WRMPFLRNGGDWGSQ
+497 WRMPFLRDGGDWGRQ
-512 VVEPRIQLVTGPMT
+512 VIEPRIQMVTGPMT
-526 GSQYRIPNEDS
+526 GGQYRIPNEDS
-537 IVLDF
+537 IVFDF
-542 TDANLFSLNRFTGRD
+542 TDANLFSLNRFSGRD
-557 RQEGGTRADMAL
+557 RQEGGTRADLAL
-569 RGAWFLP
+569 RGAWLLP
-576 QERQVEAV
+576 EDRQVEAL

-595 GPFYPYSGLENRASD
+595 GPFYPYSGLQKRASD
-610 WVSRLTFR
+610 YVGRLSLR
-618 PSSWID
+618 PASWLD

-630 RGGESFAARAYDVS
+630 RDGESFAVRAYDVS
-644 ATVHPSNNTSFT
+644 TTIRPFEDTSFT
-656 LGYLQSPPVPYLSP
+656 LGYLQSPPMPYLNP
-670 VAQREEIFLGA
+670 VAQREEIYLGA
-681 SRRLGFWRVTA
+681 SQRLGFWRVSA
-692 FGRQD
+692 FTRQD
-697 IELNRPVAAGVS
+697 LQLNRPVATGLS
-709 AMYEDECFIFE
+709 ALYEDECFIFE
-720 TRFMKRYAEDPATG
+720 TRFVKRYAEDPATN
-734 DLYPGATMLLFRF
+734 DLYPASTMLLFRF
-747 GFKTVGDFGLR
+747 GFKTIGDFGLR

>member
-19 ALGLAQAPMQPMI
+19 ALALAQAPLQPMI

-41 LPAEGPAPAPAP
+41 LPTEAP
-53 APAPTAAQPASQDA
+53 APAPTAVQPASQNA

-84 VVARGRVEAF
+84 VMARGRVEAF

-105 TYNRNTGVA
+105 TYNRSTGVA

-143 GVLEGLRGHLQ
+143 GVLEGLRGYLL
-154 QNGRV
+154 QNGRIA
-159 VATGARRTNG
+159 ATGARRTDG
-169 SIFDLSR
+169 SILDLSR
-176 IVYSVCEPCKD
+176 VLYTVCDPCKD
-187 DPLAPPIWQ
+187 DPLAPPLWQ

-201 ATLDRT
+201 ATLDRN

-215 ASLDMAGVPVIWLPY
+215 ASLDMAGVPVMWLPY

-250 FTKYLGGFIETP
+250 ITKYLGGFIETP

-275 RPTTSTRVAPNLGLD
+275 RPTTSTRVSPNLGLD

-295 NSGEV
+295 NIGEM
-300 EVLSSVGQL
+300 EVLSSIGQL
-309 DGRDGTEEG
+309 DGRDGTDEG

-348 YLRIYRYGSQRVLPT
+348 YLRIYRYGSQRILPT

-384 QGLRRTDDISRI
+384 QGLRSTDDISEI

-416 RFTVDTWNF
+416 RFTVDTSSF

-457 LRTQS
+457 LRAQS

-467 DFEDINLAPNYAAGS
+467 DFENINLAPNYAKGDA
-482 PNGQSAAANIRAALD
+482 NGQSAAANLRAALD
-497 WRMPFLRNGGDWGSQ
+497 WRMPFLRNSGDWGSQ

-537 IVLDF
+537 IVYDF
-542 TDANLFSLNRFTGRD
+542 TDANLFSLNRFPGRD

-569 RGAWFLP
+569 RGAWFMP
-576 QERQVEAV
+576 ENRQLEAL

-595 GPFYPYSGLENRASD
+595 GPFYPLSGLENRASD

-618 PSSWID
+618 PTSWLD
-624 LTGRAR
+624 LTGRSR
-630 RGGESFAARAYDVS
+630 REGESLAARTYDVS
-644 ATVHPSNNTSFT
+644 GTLRPSDNTSFT
-656 LGYLQSPPVPYLSP
+656 VGYLKAPPVPYITP
-670 VAQREEIFLGA
+670 FAQREEIYLGV
-681 SRRLGFWRVTA
+681 SQRLGMWRFSA
-692 FGRQD
+692 LGRQN
-697 IELNRPVAAGVS
+697 IELNRPVAAALS
-709 AMYEDECFIFE
+709 ALYEDECFIFE
-720 TRFMKRYAEDPATG
+720 TRFVKNYAEDQTTNN
-734 DLYPGATMLLFRF
+734 LYPGATMLLFRF
-747 GFKTVGDFGLR
+747 GFKTIGDFGLR

>member
-1 MLRRAIQYLPIV
+1 MLRGAGRILGFMV
-13 VLALSP
+13 LVLASRE
-19 ALGLAQAPMQPMI
+19 AFAQAPLLPPI
-32 SAPASISPN
+32 APPASVAPSLPSGAAAPA
-41 LPAEGPAPAPAP
+41 APAPA
-53 APAPTAAQPASQDA
+53 APAQNA

-128 VMFAESAELSNQMRD
+128 VMFAESAVLSNQMRD
-143 GVLEGLRGHLQ
+143 GVLEGLRGHLL
-154 QNGRV
+154 QNGRIA
-159 VATGARRTNG
+159 ATGARRTGG

-176 IVYSVCEPCKD
+176 VVYSVCDPCKD

-250 FTKYLGGFIETP
+250 VTRFLGGFIETP

-275 RPTTSTRVAPNLGLD
+275 RPTIATNSAPNLGLD

-295 NSGEV
+295 NNGEV
-300 EVLSSVGQL
+300 EVFSSAGYL
-309 DGRDGTEEG
+309 DGSEGTEEG

-338 FDANRASSDQ
+338 FDLNRASSEQ
-348 YLRIYRYGSQRVLPT
+348 YLRIYRYGAQRVLPT
-363 TVFTEGFWGPEGFA
+363 TLFTEGFWGPEGFA

-416 RFTVDTWNF
+416 RFTLDTWNF
-425 AIFRGTGTSTRRAS
+425 AIFRGTGTSTRRAA
-439 SRIGYALPRM
+439 SRIGYTLPRM

-457 LRTQS
+457 LRAQS
-462 DLAAY
+462 DLASY
-467 DFEDINLAPNYAAGS
+467 DFEDINLAPNFAKGDA
-482 PNGQSAAANIRAALD
+482 NGQNATANIRAALD
-497 WRMPFLRNGGDWGSQ
+497 WRMPFLRDGGDWGRQ
-512 VVEPRIQLVTGPMT
+512 VIEPRVQLVTGPMT

-537 IVLDF
+537 IVFDF

-576 QERQVEAV
+576 EDRQLEAI
-584 VGRSFRVQEDG
+584 VGRSFRVQENG

-618 PSSWID
+618 PSSWLD

-644 ATVHPSNNTSFT
+644 ATLRPTQDTGFT
-656 LGYLQSPPVPYLSP
+656 LGYLQAPPMPFLNP
-670 VAQREEIFLGA
+670 VAQREEIYLGA
-681 SRRLGFWRVTA
+681 RQRLGFWQVSA

-697 IELNRPVAAGVS
+697 IQLNRPVALGVS

-720 TRFMKRYAEDPATG
+720 TRFVKRYAEDPATG
-734 DLYPGATMLLFRF
+734 DFYPGATVLLFRF
-747 GFKTVGDFGLR
+747 GFKTIGDFGLR

>member
-1 MLRRAIQYLPIV
+1 MLGRARAFLLISALF
-13 VLALSP
+13 LAP
-19 ALGLAQAPMQPMI
+19 AQVLAQAVLLPPI
-32 SAPASISPN
+32 SAPAAVEPS
-41 LPAEGPAPAPAP
+41 LP
-53 APAPTAAQPASQDA
+53 QPAAAPPAAASAPPTSAA
-67 PVTFTA
+67 PVAFTA

-128 VMFAESAELSNQMRD
+128 VFFAESAVLENQMRD
-143 GVLEGLRGHLQ
+143 GVLEGLRGYLL
-154 QNGRV
+154 QNGRI
-159 VATGARRTNG
+159 AANGARRTNG
-169 SIFDLSR
+169 TIFDLSR
-176 IVYSVCEPCKD
+176 VVYSVCDPCKD

-250 FTKYLGGFIETP
+250 ITKYLGGFIETP

-275 RPTTSTRVAPNLGLD
+275 RPTTSTRVAPNLGVD

-295 NSGEV
+295 NNGEV
-300 EVLSSVGQL
+300 EVLSSIGHL

-326 GRFSLD
+326 GRFALD

-338 FDANRASSDQ
+338 FDVNRASSEQ

-425 AIFRGTGTSTRRAS
+425 AIFRGTGTSTRRVS

-457 LRTQS
+457 LRAQT

-467 DFEDINLAPNYAAGS
+467 DFEDINLAPNYAKGEA
-482 PNGQSAAANIRAALD
+482 NGQSSAANLRAALD
-497 WRMPFLRNGGDWGSQ
+497 WRMPFLRDGGDWGRQ
-512 VVEPRIQLVTGPMT
+512 VIEPRIQLVTGPMT

-537 IVLDF
+537 IVFDF
-542 TDANLFSLNRFTGRD
+542 TDANLFALNRFTGRD

-576 QERQVEAV
+576 QDRQLEAV

-595 GPFYPYSGLENRASD
+595 GPFYPYSGLEKRASD
-610 WVSRLTFR
+610 YVSRLTFR
-618 PSSWID
+618 PTSWLD

-630 RGGESFAARAYDVS
+630 RDGESFAARAYDIS
-644 ATVHPSNNTSFT
+644 ATLRPSDDTSFT
-656 LGYLQSPPVPYLSP
+656 LGYLQAPPMPYLNP
-670 VAQREEIFLGA
+670 VAQREEIGVGVSQRF
-681 SRRLGFWRVTA
+681 GFWRLTA

-697 IELNRPVAAGVS
+697 VQLNRPVVAGVS

-720 TRFMKRYAEDPATG
+720 TRFVKRYAEDPATN

-747 GFKTVGDFGLR
+747 GFKTIGDFGLR

>member
-19 ALGLAQAPMQPMI
+19 ALALAQAPLQPMI

-41 LPAEGPAPAPAP
+41 LPTEAP
-53 APAPTAAQPASQDA
+53 APAPTAVQPASQNA

-84 VVARGRVEAF
+84 VMARGRVEAF

-105 TYNRNTGVA
+105 TYNRSTGVA

-143 GVLEGLRGHLQ
+143 GVLEGLRGYLL
-154 QNGRV
+154 QNGRIA
-159 VATGARRTNG
+159 ATGARRTDG
-169 SIFDLSR
+169 SILDLSR
-176 IVYSVCEPCKD
+176 VLYTICDPCKD
-187 DPLAPPIWQ
+187 DPLAPPLWQ

-201 ATLDRT
+201 ATLDRN

-215 ASLDMAGVPVIWLPY
+215 ASLDMAGVPVMWLPY

-250 FTKYLGGFIETP
+250 ITKYLGGFIEMP

-275 RPTTSTRVAPNLGLD
+275 RPTTSTRVSPNLGLD

-295 NSGEV
+295 NIGEM
-300 EVLSSVGQL
+300 EVLSSIGQL
-309 DGRDGTEEG
+309 DGRDGTDEG

-348 YLRIYRYGSQRVLPT
+348 YLRIYRYGSQRILPT

-384 QGLRRTDDISRI
+384 QGLRSTDDISEI

-416 RFTVDTWNF
+416 RFTVDTSSF

-439 SRIGYALPRM
+439 SRIGYALPRI

-457 LRTQS
+457 LRAQS

-467 DFEDINLAPNYAAGS
+467 DFENINLAPNYAKGDA
-482 PNGQSAAANIRAALD
+482 NGQSAAANLRAALD
-497 WRMPFLRNGGDWGSQ
+497 WRMPFLRNSGDWGSQ

-537 IVLDF
+537 IVYDF
-542 TDANLFSLNRFTGRD
+542 TDANLFSLNRFPGRD

-569 RGAWFLP
+569 RGAWFMP
-576 QERQVEAV
+576 QNRQLEAL

-595 GPFYPYSGLENRASD
+595 GPFYPLSGLENRASD

-618 PSSWID
+618 PTSWLD
-624 LTGRAR
+624 LTGRSR
-630 RGGESFAARAYDVS
+630 REGESLAARTYDVS
-644 ATVHPSNNTSFT
+644 GTLRPSDNTSFT
-656 LGYLQSPPVPYLSP
+656 VGYLKAPPVPYITP
-670 VAQREEIFLGA
+670 FAQREEIYLGV
-681 SRRLGFWRVTA
+681 SQRLGMWRFSA
-692 FGRQD
+692 LGRQN
-697 IELNRPVAAGVS
+697 IELNRPVAAALS
-709 AMYEDECFIFE
+709 ALYEDE
-720 TRFMKRYAEDPATG
+720 
-734 DLYPGATMLLFRF
+734 
-747 GFKTVGDFGLR
+747 
-758 AL
+758 

>member
-1 MLRRAIQYLPIV
+1 MSRRAGRIFCFLVMALASRAAFAQTPLLPPI
-13 VLALSP
+13 
-19 ALGLAQAPMQPMI
+19 AP
-32 SAPASISPN
+32 PASVAPS
-41 LPAEGPAPAPAP
+41 LPEGTPAPVAAPP
-53 APAPTAAQPASQDA
+53 AAPTQNA

-94 QGGRILRADEL
+94 QGGRVLRADEL

-143 GVLEGLRGHLQ
+143 GVLEGLRGHLL
-154 QNGRV
+154 QNGRI
-159 VATGARRTNG
+159 AASGARRTDG

-176 IVYSVCEPCKD
+176 VVYSVCEPCKD

-235 GSAAR
+235 GGAAR

-250 FTKYLGGFIETP
+250 ITKYLGGFIETP

-295 NSGEV
+295 NAGEM
-300 EVLSSVGQL
+300 EILSSVGYL

-338 FDANRASSDQ
+338 FDANRASSEQ
-348 YLRIYRYGSQRVLPT
+348 YLRIYRYGAQRVLPT
-363 TVFTEGFWGPEGFA
+363 TLFTEGFWGREGFA

-425 AIFRGTGTSTRRAS
+425 AIFRGSGTSTRRMS

-449 DDLGGIWT
+449 DELGGIWT
-457 LRTQS
+457 LRAQS

-467 DFEDINLAPNYAAGS
+467 DFEDINLAPNFATGS
-482 PNGQSAAANIRAALD
+482 PNGQSAAANIRTALD
-497 WRMPFLRNGGDWGSQ
+497 WRMPFLRDGGDWGSQ
-512 VVEPRIQLVTGPMT
+512 VVEPRVQLVTGPMT

-537 IVLDF
+537 IVFDF

-576 QERQVEAV
+576 QDRQVEAV

-610 WVSRLTFR
+610 WVSRLTIR
-618 PSSWID
+618 PASWLD

-630 RGGESFAARAYDVS
+630 RGGESFAARAYDIS
-644 ATVHPSNNTSFT
+644 GTLRPSDDTSFT
-656 LGYLQSPPVPYLSP
+656 LGYLQAPPMPYLNP
-670 VAQREEIFLGA
+670 LAQREEIFLGA
-681 SRRLGFWRVTA
+681 SQRLGFWRLSA

-697 IELNRPVAAGVS
+697 MQLNRPVALGVS

-720 TRFMKRYAEDPATG
+720 TRFTKRYAEDPATN

-747 GFKTVGDFGLR
+747 GFKTIGDFGLR

>member
-1 MLRRAIQYLPIV
+1 MSRRLGRILGFLLVALPPSAV
-13 VLALSP
+13 V
-19 ALGLAQAPMQPMI
+19 AQAPLLPPI
-32 SAPASISPN
+32 APPASVAPS
-41 LPAEGPAPAPAP
+41 LPGGTPAPAAAAP
-53 APAPTAAQPASQDA
+53 AAATQDA
-67 PVTFTA
+67 PVSFTA

-128 VMFAESAELSNQMRD
+128 VFFAENAVLSNQMRD
-143 GVLEGLRGHLQ
+143 GVLEGLRGYLL
-154 QNGRV
+154 QNGRI
-159 VATGARRTNG
+159 AANGARRTDG

-176 IVYSVCEPCKD
+176 VLYTVCDPCKD
-187 DPLAPPIWQ
+187 DPLAPPLWQ

-250 FTKYLGGFIETP
+250 ITKYLGGFIETP

-295 NSGEV
+295 NNGEI
-300 EVLSSVGQL
+300 EVLSSAGHL

-338 FDANRASSDQ
+338 FDVNRASSEQ
-348 YLRIYRYGSQRVLPT
+348 YLRIYRYGGQRVLPT
-363 TVFTEGFWGPEGFA
+363 TLFTEGFWGPEAFA

-425 AIFRGTGTSTRRAS
+425 AVFRGTGTSTRRAAT
-439 SRIGYALPRM
+439 RIGYALPRM

-457 LRTQS
+457 LRAQS

-467 DFEDINLAPNYAAGS
+467 DFEDINLAPNYAAGAA
-482 PNGQSAAANIRAALD
+482 NGQSAAANIRAALD
-497 WRMPFLRNGGDWGSQ
+497 WRMPFLRDGGDWGRQ
-512 VVEPRIQLVTGPMT
+512 VIEPRVQLVTGPMT

-537 IVLDF
+537 IVFDF
-542 TDANLFSLNRFTGRD
+542 TDANLFSLNRFSGRD

-576 QERQVEAV
+576 ENRQLEAV

-644 ATVHPSNNTSFT
+644 ATLRPTQDTGFT
-656 LGYLQSPPVPYLSP
+656 LGYLQAPPMPFLNP
-670 VAQREEIFLGA
+670 VAQREEIYLGA
-681 SRRLGFWRVTA
+681 RQRLGFWQVSA

-697 IELNRPVAAGVS
+697 LQLNRPVAVGVS

-720 TRFMKRYAEDPATG
+720 TRFVKRYAEDPATG
-734 DLYPGATMLLFRF
+734 DLFPGATVLLFRF
-747 GFKTVGDFGLR
+747 GFKTIGDFGLR

>member
-1 MLRRAIQYLPIV
+1 MLRRAIQYLLIV

-19 ALGLAQAPMQPMI
+19 ALALAQAPLLPPI

-41 LPAEGPAPAPAP
+41 LPTVAT
-53 APAPTAAQPASQDA
+53 APAPTAVQPATQNA

-84 VVARGRVEAF
+84 VTARGSVEAF
-94 QGGRILRADEL
+94 QGGRVLRADEL
-105 TYNRNTGVA
+105 TYNRNSGVA

-143 GVLEGLRGHLQ
+143 GVLEGLRGYLL
-154 QNGRV
+154 QNGRIA
-159 VATGARRTNG
+159 ATGARRTDG
-169 SIFDLSR
+169 SILDLSR
-176 IVYSVCEPCKD
+176 VLYTVCDPCKD
-187 DPLAPPIWQ
+187 DPLAPPLWQ

-201 ATLDRT
+201 ATLDRN

-230 FQHPD
+230 FHHPD

-250 FTKYLGGFIETP
+250 ITKYLGGFIETP

-275 RPTTSTRVAPNLGLD
+275 RPTIATSVMPNLGVD

-295 NSGEV
+295 NNGEM
-300 EVLSSVGQL
+300 EMLSSIGKL
-309 DGRDGTEEG
+309 NGKDGTEEG

-326 GRFSLD
+326 GRVSLD

-338 FDANRASSDQ
+338 FDVNRASSEQ
-348 YLRIYRYGSQRVLPT
+348 YLQIYRYGAQRVLPT
-363 TVFTEGFWGPEGFA
+363 TVFTEGFRGSESFA
-377 RFDARAY
+377 RFDGRAY
-384 QGLRRTDDISRI
+384 QGLRSTDDISSI

-416 RFTVDTWNF
+416 RFTLDTWNF
-425 AIFRGTGTSTRRAS
+425 AVFRGTGTSTRRAS

-449 DDLGGIWT
+449 DDLGSIWT
-457 LRTQS
+457 LRAQS

-467 DFEDINLAPNYAAGS
+467 DFEGINLAPNYATGS

-497 WRMPFLRNGGDWGSQ
+497 WRMPFLRDGGDWGRQ
-512 VVEPRIQLVTGPMT
+512 VVEPRIQLVTGPVT

-537 IVLDF
+537 IVFDF

-576 QERQVEAV
+576 EDRQVEAV
-584 VGRSFRVQEDG
+584 VGRSFRVEEYG
-595 GPFYPYSGLENRASD
+595 GPFYPYSGLVNRASD
-610 WVSRLTFR
+610 YVSRLTFR
-618 PSSWID
+618 PTSWLD

-630 RGGESFAARAYDVS
+630 RDGETLAAQAYDIS
-644 ATVHPSNNTSFT
+644 TTVRPVNDTAFT
-656 LGYLQSPPVPYLSP
+656 LGYLQAPPSPYLNP
-670 VAQREEIFLGA
+670 YAQREEVAVGA
-681 SRRLGFWRVTA
+681 TQRFGLWRFA
-692 FGRQD
+692 ASGRQNV
-697 IELNRPVAAGVS
+697 ELNRPVSLGFS
-709 AMYEDECFIFE
+709 ALYEDECFIFE
-720 TRFMKRYAEDPATG
+720 TRFVKNYAENPSTNN
-734 DLYPGATMLLFRF
+734 LYPGATMLLFRF
-747 GFKTVGDFGLR
+747 GFKTIGDFGAR

>member
-1 MLRRAIQYLPIV
+1 MSRRAGRILC
-13 VLALSP
+13 VLVMALASR
-19 ALGLAQAPMQPMI
+19 ATFAQAPLLPPI
-32 SAPASISPN
+32 APPAAVAPS
-41 LPAEGPAPAPAP
+41 LPEGTPAPAV
-53 APAPTAAQPASQDA
+53 AQPAGPTQNA

-128 VMFAESAELSNQMRD
+128 VMFADNAELSNQMRD
-143 GVLEGLRGHLQ
+143 GVLEGLRGHLL
-154 QNGRV
+154 QNGRI
-159 VATGARRTNG
+159 AAAGARRTDG

-176 IVYSVCEPCKD
+176 VVYSVCEPCKD

-250 FTKYLGGFIETP
+250 ITKYLGGFIETP
-262 YYWAIDES
+262 YYWAIDET

-275 RPTTSTRVAPNLGLD
+275 RPTTSTRVAPNLGVD

-295 NSGEV
+295 NTGEV
-300 EVLSSVGQL
+300 EILSSAGHL

-318 FAGHIFAK
+318 FAGHIFAR

-338 FDANRASSDQ
+338 FDANRASSEQ
-348 YLRIYRYGSQRVLPT
+348 YLRIYRYGAQRVLPT
-363 TVFTEGFWGPEGFA
+363 TLFTEGFWGREGFA

-384 QGLRRTDDISRI
+384 QGLRQSDDISRI

-425 AIFRGTGTSTRRAS
+425 AIFRGSGTSTRRMS
-439 SRIGYALPRM
+439 SRIGYAVPRM
-449 DDLGGIWT
+449 DELGGIWT
-457 LRTQS
+457 LRAQS

-467 DFEDINLAPNYAAGS
+467 DFEDINLAPNFATGS
-482 PNGQSAAANIRAALD
+482 ANGQSAAANIRTGLD
-497 WRMPFLRNGGDWGSQ
+497 WRMPFLRDGGDWGRQ
-512 VVEPRIQLVTGPMT
+512 VIEPRVQLVTGPMT

-537 IVLDF
+537 IVFDF

-576 QERQVEAV
+576 QDRQVEAV

-618 PSSWID
+618 PASWLD

-630 RGGESFAARAYDVS
+630 RGGESFAARAYDIS
-644 ATVHPSNNTSFT
+644 GTLRPSDDTSFT
-656 LGYLQSPPVPYLSP
+656 LGYLQAPPMPYLNP
-670 VAQREEIFLGA
+670 LAQREEIYLGA
-681 SRRLGFWRVTA
+681 SQRLGFWRFGA

-697 IELNRPVAAGVS
+697 MQLNRPVALGVS

-720 TRFMKRYAEDPATG
+720 TRFTKRYAEDPATN

-747 GFKTVGDFGLR
+747 GFKTIGDFGLR

>member
-19 ALGLAQAPMQPMI
+19 ALALAQAPLQPMI

-41 LPAEGPAPAPAP
+41 LPTEAP
-53 APAPTAAQPASQDA
+53 APAPTAVQPASQNA

-84 VVARGRVEAF
+84 VMARGRVEAF

-105 TYNRNTGVA
+105 TYNRSTGVA

-143 GVLEGLRGHLQ
+143 GVLEGLRGYLL
-154 QNGRV
+154 QNGRIA
-159 VATGARRTNG
+159 ATGARRTDG
-169 SIFDLSR
+169 SILDLSR
-176 IVYSVCEPCKD
+176 VLYTVCDPCKD
-187 DPLAPPIWQ
+187 DPLAPPLWQ

-201 ATLDRT
+201 ATLDRN

-215 ASLDMAGVPVIWLPY
+215 ASLDMAGVPVMWLPY

-250 FTKYLGGFIETP
+250 ITKYLGGFIETP

-275 RPTTSTRVAPNLGLD
+275 RPTTSTRVSPNLGLD

-295 NSGEV
+295 NIGEM
-300 EVLSSVGQL
+300 EVLSSIGQL
-309 DGRDGTEEG
+309 DGRDGTDEG

-348 YLRIYRYGSQRVLPT
+348 YLRIYRYGSQRILPT

-384 QGLRRTDDISRI
+384 QGLRSTDDISQI

-416 RFTVDTWNF
+416 RFTVDTSSF

-439 SRIGYALPRM
+439 SRIGYALPRI

-457 LRTQS
+457 LRAQS

-467 DFEDINLAPNYAAGS
+467 DFENINLAPNYAKGDA
-482 PNGQSAAANIRAALD
+482 NGQSAAANLRAALD
-497 WRMPFLRNGGDWGSQ
+497 WRMPFLRNSGDWGSQ

-537 IVLDF
+537 IVYDF
-542 TDANLFSLNRFTGRD
+542 TDANLFSLNRFPGRD

-569 RGAWFLP
+569 RGAWFMP
-576 QERQVEAV
+576 QNRQLEAL

-595 GPFYPYSGLENRASD
+595 GPFYPLSGLENRASD

-618 PSSWID
+618 PTSWLD
-624 LTGRAR
+624 LTGRSR
-630 RGGESFAARAYDVS
+630 REGESLAARTYDVS
-644 ATVHPSNNTSFT
+644 GTLRPSDNTSFT
-656 LGYLQSPPVPYLSP
+656 VGYLKAPPVPYITP
-670 VAQREEIFLGA
+670 FAQREEIYLGV
-681 SRRLGFWRVTA
+681 SQRLGMWRFSA
-692 FGRQD
+692 LGRQN
-697 IELNRPVAAGVS
+697 IELNQPVAAALS
-709 AMYEDECFIFE
+709 ALYEDECFIFE
-720 TRFMKRYAEDPATG
+720 TRFVKNYAEDPATNN
-734 DLYPGATMLLFRF
+734 LYPGATMLLFRF
-747 GFKTVGDFGLR
+747 GFKTIGDFGLR

>member
-19 ALGLAQAPMQPMI
+19 ALALAQAPLQPMI

-41 LPAEGPAPAPAP
+41 LPTEAP
-53 APAPTAAQPASQDA
+53 APAPTAVQPASQNA

-84 VVARGRVEAF
+84 VMARGRVEAF

-105 TYNRNTGVA
+105 TYNRSTGVA

-143 GVLEGLRGHLQ
+143 GVLEGLRGYLL
-154 QNGRV
+154 QNGRIA
-159 VATGARRTNG
+159 ATGARRTDG
-169 SIFDLSR
+169 SILDLSR
-176 IVYSVCEPCKD
+176 VLYTVCDPCKD
-187 DPLAPPIWQ
+187 DPLAPPLWQ

-201 ATLDRT
+201 ATLDRN

-215 ASLDMAGVPVIWLPY
+215 ASLDMAGVPVMWLPY

-250 FTKYLGGFIETP
+250 ITKYLGGFIETP

-275 RPTTSTRVAPNLGLD
+275 RPTTSTRVSPNLGLD

-295 NSGEV
+295 NIGEM
-300 EVLSSVGQL
+300 EVLSSIGQL
-309 DGRDGTEEG
+309 DGRDGTDEG

-348 YLRIYRYGSQRVLPT
+348 YLRIYRYGSPRVLPT

-377 RFDARAY
+377 RVDARAY
-384 QGLRRTDDISRI
+384 QGLRSTDDISEI

-416 RFTVDTWNF
+416 RFTVDTSSF

-457 LRTQS
+457 LRAQS

-467 DFEDINLAPNYAAGS
+467 DFENINLAPNYAKGDA
-482 PNGQSAAANIRAALD
+482 NGQSAAANLRAALD
-497 WRMPFLRNGGDWGSQ
+497 WRMPFLRNSGDWGSQ

-537 IVLDF
+537 IVYDF
-542 TDANLFSLNRFTGRD
+542 TDANLFSLNRFPGRD

-569 RGAWFLP
+569 RGAWFMP
-576 QERQVEAV
+576 ENRQLEAL

-595 GPFYPYSGLENRASD
+595 GPFYPLSGLENRASD

-618 PSSWID
+618 PTSWLD
-624 LTGRAR
+624 LTGRSR
-630 RGGESFAARAYDVS
+630 REGESLAARTYDVS
-644 ATVHPSNNTSFT
+644 GTLRPSDNTSFT
-656 LGYLQSPPVPYLSP
+656 VGYLKAPPVPYITP
-670 VAQREEIFLGA
+670 FAQREEIYLGV
-681 SRRLGFWRVTA
+681 SQRLGMWRFSA
-692 FGRQD
+692 LGRQN
-697 IELNRPVAAGVS
+697 IELNRPVAAALS
-709 AMYEDECFIFE
+709 ALYEDECFIFE
-720 TRFMKRYAEDPATG
+720 TRFVKNYAEDQTTNN
-734 DLYPGATMLLFRF
+734 LYPGATMLLFRF
-747 GFKTVGDFGLR
+747 GFKTIGDFGLR

>member
-1 MLRRAIQYLPIV
+1 MSRRAGRIFCFLV
-13 VLALSP
+13 MALASR
-19 ALGLAQAPMQPMI
+19 AAFAQAPLLPPI
-32 SAPASISPN
+32 APPASVAPS
-41 LPAEGPAPAPAP
+41 LPEGIRAPVAAPPA
-53 APAPTAAQPASQDA
+53 APTQNA

-94 QGGRILRADEL
+94 QGGRVLRADEL

-143 GVLEGLRGHLQ
+143 GVLEGLRGHLL
-154 QNGRV
+154 QNGRIA
-159 VATGARRTNG
+159 ATGARRTDG

-176 IVYSVCEPCKD
+176 VVYSVCEPCKD

-235 GSAAR
+235 GGAAR

-250 FTKYLGGFIETP
+250 ITKYLGGFIETP

-295 NSGEV
+295 NAGEM
-300 EVLSSVGQL
+300 EILSSVGYL

-338 FDANRASSDQ
+338 FDANRASSEQ
-348 YLRIYRYGSQRVLPT
+348 YLRIYRYGEQRVLPT
-363 TVFTEGFWGPEGFA
+363 TLFTEGFWGREGFA

-425 AIFRGTGTSTRRAS
+425 AIFRGSGTSTRRMS

-449 DDLGGIWT
+449 DELGGIWT
-457 LRTQS
+457 LRAQS

-467 DFEDINLAPNYAAGS
+467 DFEDINLAPNFATGS
-482 PNGQSAAANIRAALD
+482 PNGQSAAANIRTALD
-497 WRMPFLRNGGDWGSQ
+497 WRMPFLRDGGDWGSQ
-512 VVEPRIQLVTGPMT
+512 VVEPRVQLVTGPMT

-537 IVLDF
+537 IVFDF

-576 QERQVEAV
+576 QDRQVEAV

-618 PSSWID
+618 PASWLD

-630 RGGESFAARAYDVS
+630 RGGESFAARAYDIS
-644 ATVHPSNNTSFT
+644 GTLRPSDDTSFT
-656 LGYLQSPPVPYLSP
+656 LGYLQAPPMPYLNP
-670 VAQREEIFLGA
+670 LAQREEIFLGA
-681 SRRLGFWRVTA
+681 SQRLGFWRLSA

-697 IELNRPVAAGVS
+697 MQLNRPVALGVS

-720 TRFMKRYAEDPATG
+720 TRFTKRYAEDPATN

-747 GFKTVGDFGLR
+747 GFKTIGDFGLR

>member
-1 MLRRAIQYLPIV
+1 MLRRAGRLFLFAMFASAPSV
-13 VLALSP
+13 A
-19 ALGLAQAPMQPMI
+19 LAQAPMLPPI
-32 SAPASISPN
+32 AASPRIAPV
-41 LPAEGPAPAPAP
+41 LP
-53 APAPTAAQPASQDA
+53 TQQPAAAPETPVVATQDA

-143 GVLEGLRGHLQ
+143 GVLEGLRGHLL
-154 QNGRV
+154 QNGRIA
-159 VATGARRTNG
+159 ATGARRTDG

-176 IVYSVCEPCKD
+176 VLYTVCEPCKN

-215 ASLDMAGVPVIWLPY
+215 ASLDMAGVPVMWLPY

-275 RPTTSTRVAPNLGLD
+275 RPIIATSVAPNLGVD
-290 YRRRF
+290 YRRRL
-295 NSGEV
+295 NNGEI
-300 EVLSSVGQL
+300 EVLSSVGHL
-309 DGRDGTEEG
+309 NGKDGTEEG
-318 FAGHIFAK
+318 VAGHVFAK

-338 FDANRASSDQ
+338 FDVNRASSGQ
-348 YLRIYRYGSQRVLPT
+348 YLRIYRYGARRILPT
-363 TVFTEGFWGPEGFA
+363 TLYTEGFWGSEAFA

-384 QGLRRTDDISRI
+384 QGLRRSDDIDRI

-416 RFTVDTWNF
+416 RLTVDTWNF
-425 AIFRGTGTSTRRAS
+425 AVFRGSGTSTRRAS

-449 DDLGGIWT
+449 DDLGSIWT
-457 LRTQS
+457 LRAQS

-467 DFEDINLAPNYAAGS
+467 DFEDINLAPNYATGS

-497 WRMPFLRNGGDWGSQ
+497 WRMPFLRDGGDWGSQ
-512 VVEPRIQLVTGPMT
+512 VIEPRIQLVTGPMT

-537 IVLDF
+537 IVFDF

-576 QERQVEAV
+576 EDRQLEAV

-618 PSSWID
+618 PNSWID

-644 ATVHPSNNTSFT
+644 ATLRPTNDTSFS
-656 LGYLQSPPVPYLSP
+656 LGYLQAPPMPYLNP
-670 VAQREEIFLGA
+670 VAQREEIYLGA
-681 SRRLGFWRVTA
+681 SQRLGFWRVTA

-697 IELNRPVAAGVS
+697 IELNRPVAFGLS

-720 TRFMKRYAEDPATG
+720 TRFIKRYAEDPTTQN
-734 DLYPGATMLLFRF
+734 LYPASTMLLFRL
-747 GFKTVGDFGLR
+747 GFKTIGDFGLR

>member
-1 MLRRAIQYLPIV
+1 MLRRTIKLSLTVLPLV
-13 VLALSP
+13 SFGLALAQVPLLPPIATPPSLAPIMPP
-19 ALGLAQAPMQPMI
+19 AGPAQATAQAPRP
-32 SAPASISPN
+32 
-41 LPAEGPAPAPAP
+41 
-53 APAPTAAQPASQDA
+53 SQDA

-73 DEVQYDQNAAL
+73 DEVQYDQNSAL

-94 QGGRILRADEL
+94 QGGRMLRADEL

-143 GVLEGLRGHLQ
+143 GVLEGLRGYLL
-154 QNGRV
+154 QNGRI
-159 VATGARRTNG
+159 AASGARRTDG

-176 IVYSVCEPCKD
+176 VVYSVCDPCKD
-187 DPLAPPIWQ
+187 DPLAPPLWQ

-207 EQQVRYRG
+207 EQQVRYRD
-215 ASLDMAGVPVIWLPY
+215 AFLDMAGVPVIWLPY

-235 GSAAR
+235 GASPR

-250 FTKYLGGFIETP
+250 ITKYLGGFIETP

-295 NSGEV
+295 NNGEM
-300 EVLSSVGQL
+300 EVLSSIGHL

-338 FDANRASSDQ
+338 FDLNRASSEQ
-348 YLRIYRYGSQRVLPT
+348 YLRIYRYGAQRVLPT
-363 TVFTEGFWGPEGFA
+363 TLFTEGFWGSEGFA
-377 RFDARAY
+377 RFDGRAY
-384 QGLRRTDDISRI
+384 QGLRRSDDISRI

-416 RFTVDTWNF
+416 RFTVDTSNF
-425 AIFRGTGTSTRRAS
+425 AVFRGTGTSTRRLA

-449 DDLGGIWT
+449 DNLGGVWT
-457 LRTQS
+457 LRAQS

-467 DFEDINLAPNYAAGS
+467 DFEDINLAPNFATGS
-482 PNGQSAAANIRAALD
+482 SNGQSAAANLRAALD
-497 WRMPFLRNGGDWGSQ
+497 WRMPFLRDGGDWGRQ
-512 VVEPRIQLVTGPMT
+512 VLEPRIQLVTGPMT
-526 GSQYRIPNEDS
+526 GSQRRIPNEDS
-537 IVLDF
+537 IVFDF
-542 TDANLFSLNRFTGRD
+542 TDANLFSLNRFPGRD

-569 RGAWFLP
+569 RGAWLLP
-576 QERQVEAV
+576 EDRQVETL
-584 VGRSFRVQEDG
+584 VGRSFRVQENA

-610 WVSRLTFR
+610 WVGRLSFR
-618 PSSWID
+618 PTPWLD

-630 RGGESFAARAYDVS
+630 RDGESFAARAYDVS
-644 ATVHPSNNTSFT
+644 TTIRPLADTSFS
-656 LGYLQSPPVPYLSP
+656 LGYLQAPPMPYLNP
-670 VAQREEIFLGA
+670 VAQREEIYLGA
-681 SRRLGFWRVTA
+681 TQRLGLWRFSA

-697 IELNRPVAAGVS
+697 MQLNRPVAAGLS
-709 AMYEDECFIFE
+709 ALYEDECFIFE
-720 TRFMKRYAEDPATG
+720 TRFVKRYAEDPATN
-734 DLYPGATMLLFRF
+734 DLYPASTMLLFRF
-747 GFKTVGDFGLR
+747 GFKTIGDFGLR

>member
-19 ALGLAQAPMQPMI
+19 ALALAQAPLQPMI

-41 LPAEGPAPAPAP
+41 LPTEAP
-53 APAPTAAQPASQDA
+53 APAPTAVQPASQNA

-84 VVARGRVEAF
+84 VMARGRVEAF

-105 TYNRNTGVA
+105 TYNRSTGVA

-143 GVLEGLRGHLQ
+143 GVLEGLRGYLL
-154 QNGRV
+154 QNGRIA
-159 VATGARRTNG
+159 ATGARRTDG
-169 SIFDLSR
+169 SILDLSR
-176 IVYSVCEPCKD
+176 VLYTVCDPCKD
-187 DPLAPPIWQ
+187 DPLAPPLWQ

-201 ATLDRT
+201 ATLDRN

-215 ASLDMAGVPVIWLPY
+215 ASLDMAGVPVMWLPY

-250 FTKYLGGFIETP
+250 ITKYLGGFIETP

-275 RPTTSTRVAPNLGLD
+275 RPTTSTRVSPNLGLD

-295 NSGEV
+295 NIGEM
-300 EVLSSVGQL
+300 EVLSSIGQL
-309 DGRDGTEEG
+309 DGRDGTDEG

-348 YLRIYRYGSQRVLPT
+348 YLRIYRYGSQRILPT

-384 QGLRRTDDISRI
+384 QGLRSTDDISQI

-416 RFTVDTWNF
+416 RFTVDTSSF

-457 LRTQS
+457 LRAQS

-467 DFEDINLAPNYAAGS
+467 DFENINLAPNYAKGDA
-482 PNGQSAAANIRAALD
+482 NGQSAAANLRAALD
-497 WRMPFLRNGGDWGSQ
+497 WRMPFLRNSGDWGSQ

-537 IVLDF
+537 IVYDF
-542 TDANLFSLNRFTGRD
+542 TDANLFSLNRFPGRD

-569 RGAWFLP
+569 RGAWFMP
-576 QERQVEAV
+576 ENRQLEAL

-595 GPFYPYSGLENRASD
+595 GPFYPLSGLENRASD

-618 PSSWID
+618 PTSWLD
-624 LTGRAR
+624 LTGRSR
-630 RGGESFAARAYDVS
+630 REGESLAARTYDVS
-644 ATVHPSNNTSFT
+644 GTLRPSDNTSFT
-656 LGYLQSPPVPYLSP
+656 VGYLKAPPVPYITP
-670 VAQREEIFLGA
+670 FAQREEIYLGV
-681 SRRLGFWRVTA
+681 SQRLGMWRFSA
-692 FGRQD
+692 LGRQN
-697 IELNRPVAAGVS
+697 IELNRPVAAALS
-709 AMYEDECFIFE
+709 ALYEDECFIFE
-720 TRFMKRYAEDPATG
+720 TRFVKNYAEDQTTNN
-734 DLYPGATMLLFRF
+734 LYPGATMLLFRF
-747 GFKTVGDFGLR
+747 GFKTIGDFGLR

>member
-19 ALGLAQAPMQPMI
+19 ALALAQAPLQPMI

-41 LPAEGPAPAPAP
+41 LPTEAP
-53 APAPTAAQPASQDA
+53 APAPTAVQPASQNA

-84 VVARGRVEAF
+84 VMARGRVEAF

-105 TYNRNTGVA
+105 TYNRSTGVA

-143 GVLEGLRGHLQ
+143 GVLEGLRGYLL
-154 QNGRV
+154 QNGRIA
-159 VATGARRTNG
+159 ATGARRTDG
-169 SIFDLSR
+169 SILDLSR
-176 IVYSVCEPCKD
+176 VLYTICDPCKD
-187 DPLAPPIWQ
+187 DPLAPPLWQ

-201 ATLDRT
+201 ATLDRN

-215 ASLDMAGVPVIWLPY
+215 ASLDMAGVPVMWLPY

-250 FTKYLGGFIETP
+250 ITKYLGGFIETP

-275 RPTTSTRVAPNLGLD
+275 RPTTSTRVSPNLGLD

-295 NSGEV
+295 NIGEM
-300 EVLSSVGQL
+300 EVLSSIGQL
-309 DGRDGTEEG
+309 DGRDGTDEG

-348 YLRIYRYGSQRVLPT
+348 YLRIYRYGSQRILPT

-384 QGLRRTDDISRI
+384 QGLRSTDDISQI

-416 RFTVDTWNF
+416 RFTVDTSSF

-457 LRTQS
+457 LRAQS

-467 DFEDINLAPNYAAGS
+467 DFENINLAPNYAKGDA
-482 PNGQSAAANIRAALD
+482 NGQSAAANLRAALD
-497 WRMPFLRNGGDWGSQ
+497 WRMPFLRNSGDWGSQ

-537 IVLDF
+537 IVYDF
-542 TDANLFSLNRFTGRD
+542 TDANLFSLNRFPGRD

-569 RGAWFLP
+569 RGAWFMP
-576 QERQVEAV
+576 ENRQLEAL

-595 GPFYPYSGLENRASD
+595 GPFYPLSGLENRASD

-618 PSSWID
+618 PTSWLD
-624 LTGRAR
+624 LTGRSR
-630 RGGESFAARAYDVS
+630 REGESLAARTYDVS
-644 ATVHPSNNTSFT
+644 GTLRPSDNTSFT
-656 LGYLQSPPVPYLSP
+656 VGYLKAPPVPYITP
-670 VAQREEIFLGA
+670 FAQREEIYLGV
-681 SRRLGFWRVTA
+681 SQRLGMWRFSA
-692 FGRQD
+692 LGRQN
-697 IELNRPVAAGVS
+697 IELNRPVAAALS
-709 AMYEDECFIFE
+709 ALYEDECFIFE
-720 TRFMKRYAEDPATG
+720 TRFVKNYAEDQTTNN
-734 DLYPGATMLLFRF
+734 LYPGATMLLFRF
-747 GFKTVGDFGLR
+747 GFKTIGDFGLR

>member
-1 MLRRAIQYLPIV
+1 MQRRAGRNICFLVMALASSGVFAQSPLLLPI
-13 VLALSP
+13 
-19 ALGLAQAPMQPMI
+19 AP
-32 SAPASISPN
+32 PASIAPI
-41 LPAEGPAPAPAP
+41 LPGTTPAPAATVPATP
-53 APAPTAAQPASQDA
+53 AQNA

-73 DEVQYDQNAAL
+73 DEVEYDQNAAL

-143 GVLEGLRGHLQ
+143 GVLEGLRGHLT
-154 QNGRV
+154 QNGRIA
-159 VATGARRTNG
+159 ATGARRTNG

-176 IVYSVCEPCKD
+176 VLYTVCDPCKD

-201 ATLDRT
+201 ATLDRS

-215 ASLDMAGVPVIWLPY
+215 ASLDMAGIPVMWLPY

-250 FTKYLGGFIETP
+250 VTKYLGGFIETP

-275 RPTTSTRVAPNLGLD
+275 RPTTSTRVAPNLGVD

-295 NSGEV
+295 NNGEM
-300 EVLSSVGQL
+300 EVLSSVGHL

-332 ETWRAG
+332 ENWRAG
-338 FDANRASSDQ
+338 FDANRASSDL

-363 TVFTEGFWGPEGFA
+363 TVFTEGFWGPEAFA
-377 RFDARAY
+377 RIDARAY
-384 QGLRRTDDISRI
+384 QGMRRTDDLDRI

-425 AIFRGTGTSTRRAS
+425 AIFRGSGTSTRRMA

-449 DDLGGIWT
+449 DELGGIWT
-457 LRTQS
+457 LRAQS

-467 DFEDINLAPNYAAGS
+467 DFEDINLAPNFATGS
-482 PNGQSAAANIRAALD
+482 PNGQSAAANIRTALD
-497 WRMPFLRNGGDWGSQ
+497 WRMPFLRDGGDWGRQ
-512 VVEPRIQLVTGPMT
+512 VIEPRIQLVTGPMT

-537 IVLDF
+537 IVFDF

-576 QERQVEAV
+576 GSRQVEAI
-584 VGRSFRVQEDG
+584 VGRSFRVQDDG

-618 PSSWID
+618 PATWLD

-630 RGGESFAARAYDVS
+630 RGGESFAARAYDIS
-644 ATVHPSNNTSFT
+644 GTLRPSDDTSFT
-656 LGYLQSPPVPYLSP
+656 LGYLQAPPVPYLNP

-681 SRRLGFWRVTA
+681 SQRLGFWRLSA

-697 IELNRPVAAGVS
+697 MQLNRPVALGLS

-720 TRFMKRYAEDPATG
+720 TRFTKRYAEDPATN

-747 GFKTVGDFGLR
+747 GFKTIGDFGLR

>member
-1 MLRRAIQYLPIV
+1 MLRRAIQYLPII

-19 ALGLAQAPMQPMI
+19 ALALAQAPLLP
-32 SAPASISPN
+32 PISP
-41 LPAEGPAPAPAP
+41 PPSIAPGE
-53 APAPTAAQPASQDA
+53 PAPTRAETVTPAPRAQQDV

-128 VMFAESAELSNQMRD
+128 VMFAESAVLSNQMRD
-143 GVLEGLRGHLQ
+143 GVLEGLRGYLL
-154 QNGRV
+154 QNGRI
-159 VATGARRTNG
+159 AASGARRTDG

-176 IVYSVCEPCKD
+176 VVYSVCDPCKD
-187 DPLAPPIWQ
+187 DPLAPPLWQ

-215 ASLDMAGVPVIWLPY
+215 ASLEMAGVPVIWLPY
-230 FQHPD
+230 LQHPD
-235 GSAAR
+235 GSAPR

-250 FTKYLGGFIETP
+250 ITKYLGGFIETP

-295 NSGEV
+295 NSGEL
-300 EVLSSVGQL
+300 EMLSSVGYL
-309 DGRDGTEEG
+309 DGREGTEEG
-318 FAGHIFAK
+318 VAGHIFAK

-338 FDANRASSDQ
+338 FDLNRASSEQ
-348 YLRIYRYGSQRVLPT
+348 YLRIYRYGGQRVLPT
-363 TVFTEGFWGPEGFA
+363 TLFTEGFWGPEAFA

-384 QGLRRTDDISRI
+384 QGLRQTDDISRI

-416 RFTVDTWNF
+416 RFTVDTSNF
-425 AIFRGTGTSTRRAS
+425 AVFRGTGTSTRRLS

-457 LRTQS
+457 LRAQT

-467 DFEDINLAPNYAAGS
+467 DFEDINLAPNYATGN
-482 PNGQSAAANIRAALD
+482 PNGQSAAANIRTALD
-497 WRMPFLRNGGDWGSQ
+497 WRMPFLRDGGDWGRQ
-512 VVEPRIQLVTGPMT
+512 VIEPRIQMVTGPMT
-526 GSQYRIPNEDS
+526 GGQYRIPNEDS
-537 IVLDF
+537 IVFDF
-542 TDANLFSLNRFTGRD
+542 TDANLFSLNRFSGRD
-557 RQEGGTRADMAL
+557 RQEGGTRADLAL
-569 RGAWFLP
+569 RGAWLLP
-576 QERQVEAV
+576 EDRQVEAL

-595 GPFYPYSGLENRASD
+595 GPFYPYSGLQKRASD
-610 WVSRLTFR
+610 YVGRLSLR
-618 PSSWID
+618 PASWLD

-630 RGGESFAARAYDVS
+630 RDGESFAVRAYDVS
-644 ATVHPSNNTSFT
+644 TTIRPFEDTSFT
-656 LGYLQSPPVPYLSP
+656 LGYLQSPPMPYLNP
-670 VAQREEIFLGA
+670 VAQREEIYLGA
-681 SRRLGFWRVTA
+681 SQRLGFWRVSA
-692 FGRQD
+692 FTRQD
-697 IELNRPVAAGVS
+697 LQLNRPVATGLS
-709 AMYEDECFIFE
+709 ALYEDECFIFE
-720 TRFMKRYAEDPATG
+720 TRFVKRYAEDPATN
-734 DLYPGATMLLFRF
+734 DLYPASTMLLFRF
-747 GFKTVGDFGLR
+747 GFKTIGDFGLR

>member
-1 MLRRAIQYLPIV
+1 MSRRAGRILGFL
-13 VLALSP
+13 VLALAPSV
-19 ALGLAQAPMQPMI
+19 GFAQAPFLPPI
-32 SAPASISPN
+32 APPASVAPSLPGGTAAPA
-41 LPAEGPAPAPAP
+41 AAAPAAP
-53 APAPTAAQPASQDA
+53 PQNA

-84 VVARGRVEAF
+84 VVARGQVEAF

-128 VMFAESAELSNQMRD
+128 VFFAESAVLSNQMRD
-143 GVLEGLRGHLQ
+143 GVLEGLRGYLL
-154 QNGRV
+154 QNGRI
-159 VATGARRTNG
+159 AASGARRTSG
-169 SIFDLSR
+169 SIFDLAR
-176 IVYSVCEPCKD
+176 VVYTACEPCKD

-250 FTKYLGGFIETP
+250 ITGYLGGFIETP
-262 YYWAIDES
+262 YYWAIDET

-295 NSGEV
+295 NNGEI
-300 EVLSSVGQL
+300 EVLSSAGYL

-338 FDANRASSDQ
+338 FDLNRASSEQ
-348 YLRIYRYGSQRVLPT
+348 YLRIYRYGAQRVLPT
-363 TVFTEGFWGPEGFA
+363 TLFTEGFWGPEGFA

-416 RFTVDTWNF
+416 RFTLDTWNF
-425 AIFRGTGTSTRRAS
+425 AVFRGTGTSTRRAS

-457 LRTQS
+457 LRAQS

-467 DFEDINLAPNYAAGS
+467 DFEDINLAPNFAKGDA
-482 PNGQSAAANIRAALD
+482 NGQNAAANIRAALD
-497 WRMPFLRNGGDWGSQ
+497 WRMPFLRDGGDWGRQ
-512 VVEPRIQLVTGPMT
+512 VIEPRVQLVTGPMT

-537 IVLDF
+537 IVFDF

-576 QERQVEAV
+576 EDRQLEAV
-584 VGRSFRVQEDG
+584 VGRSFRVQDDG

-644 ATVHPSNNTSFT
+644 ATLRPTNDTGFT
-656 LGYLQSPPVPYLSP
+656 LGYLQAPPMPFLNP
-670 VAQREEIFLGA
+670 VAQREEVYLGA
-681 SRRLGFWRVTA
+681 RQRLGFWQVSA
-692 FGRQD
+692 FSRQD
-697 IELNRPVAAGVS
+697 VQLNRPVALGVS

-720 TRFMKRYAEDPATG
+720 TRFVKRYAEDPATG
-734 DLYPGATMLLFRF
+734 DFYPGATMLLFRF
-747 GFKTVGDFGLR
+747 GFKTIGDFGLR